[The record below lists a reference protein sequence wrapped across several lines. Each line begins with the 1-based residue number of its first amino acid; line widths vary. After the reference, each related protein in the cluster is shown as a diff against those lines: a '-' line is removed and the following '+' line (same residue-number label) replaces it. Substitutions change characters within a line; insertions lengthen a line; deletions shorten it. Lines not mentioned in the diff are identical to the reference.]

1 MKARKFLAM
10 FIAVLMIGTAVN
22 FVPAITVSAK
32 ETNQQTVS
40 ASDNSDDEDYD
51 LDDDYEYSGDD
62 EDDGEDEYSE
72 DKSENGF
79 TYEVNLRDN
88 TAKITQYNGK
98 AKTLTIP
105 ATLGGHKVTKIESL
119 SNDDS
124 AYDNLETI
132 TIGNNV
138 NEIMD
143 EACYEFH
150 ELRTVNIKKSVKLIG
165 EKAFSECEELSKLT
179 IEDGVRAIKDS
190 AFLDCPKLKSVSLPN
205 SISRIGTY
213 SFGYKFNDDY
223 KMVRVSGFTITGYKG
238 SNVEKY
244 TGDCG
249 FTFKS
254 AGQYKKTSGVDDYF
268 YKINDNNNVTILY
281 YFGEGGNVVIPEK
294 INNKNVDTVAMDAI
308 NDCDYSYYDDE
319 NDKYKFYKNFDYI
332 TSLSLPK
339 TLNKYNQ
346 YSGVGN
352 FPKLTTLTVNN
363 PLYSFEEYDWGY
375 FDGDSINNFTIKG
388 LTNST
393 AEEYAKDNEFKFVS
407 IGTYTVKEETGKEED
422 YDYTENDDGTVT
434 IDGYKGNVKNLTIPA
449 TLGGHKVTKID
460 SIKNFDED
468 TSLVSITI
476 GNNVNEISD
485 CAFSN
490 LVNLTKV
497 TIKNSVKIIGKSAFE
512 GCDSLKKVTIEDGVK
527 VISSRAFAGC
537 CNLYS
542 ISLPNSVNR
551 IGAYAFG
558 YMINEKQKY
567 EKYDEGLTI
576 EGYKGSNV
584 EKYANDCGIE
594 FISAGQYTKSTDESN
609 YLYRVEDNITIIEK
623 YLGEGGSIVVPEKL
637 GGYPVEQIENNAI
650 SDNDYAC
657 DDTYCKS
664 FDYTTSLSLPSNVS
678 EFYVSCN
685 YYLPKL
691 TSITINNPEFKFSL
705 NGFGYIEVMKS
716 YDDDDDDN
724 TQYKKI
730 DNFTIKGLTNS
741 TAEEYAKD
749 NEFKFVSIGE
759 YTPIVND
766 TDFSY
771 SDNGDGTAMIT
782 GYRGE
787 DKDVTIPAT
796 INGFKITKIYSF
808 CMRLQGNNTLESVT
822 IGNNVKEIR
831 RWAFKKCS
839 KLKTVNIGKSVRI
852 IEDYAFYQ
860 CPEIS
865 NVNFD
870 EGVKA
875 IEKNAF
881 DNCTKLKSVSLPNSV
896 NRIGEESFGYGRDDD
911 YNSYKIQ
918 GFTITGYSGSSV
930 EKYANDCGFTFK
942 SKGKYQNVDD
952 GEDFLYRVT
961 NSNEAVIT
969 SYLGKGGNVVIPDEI
984 DGHKVISIDSGSLSD
999 SLYISDDSEYKNFN
1013 YITELTLSKNITYIS
1028 SMYRPSLPKL
1038 KTITIRNP
1046 EYKFQEKEWGYN
1058 KSNDDE
1064 KIDGF
1069 TIKGYSGS
1077 TAEKYAKDNGFN
1089 FVSLDNQGETKTT
1102 VTETTTT
1109 ETTTLNT
1116 TVQPT
1121 TTTSTTM
1128 PTRNV
1133 EYPTETAMEEPTYT
1147 VPTVADT
1154 NVYTESIK
1162 LSKTKVTLLSGK
1174 STKLTVKLTP
1184 SNANKII
1191 WQSSNPRIATVENGV
1206 VKANKKGQATI
1217 TVKTTDG
1224 TNLSA
1229 KCTVTVKQSVASIK
1243 LNKTLITNKKGSK
1256 VKLKATVKPSKAD
1269 NRIIKWQTS
1278 NKKVATVNKKG
1289 NVKITGKGYAIITC
1303 KSADGSGVNGR
1314 CVVNNSSKAKSI
1326 KLNKTKLN
1334 VKANKTAKIK
1344 ATVKGKCKAVSFV
1357 SKNNKIATVNDSGV
1371 VTGVEKGKTTI
1382 IAKTMD
1388 GSKKSVKCTVT
1399 VTGHNFDSWKI
1410 TKNSTCVTEGTE
1422 QRTCKY
1428 CKKTETRKI
1437 KKTSHTWESEYIV
1450 TKEPTCTDSG
1460 LAVIKCEYCDE
1471 ERNPYVIPPLG
1482 HCYNE
1487 SVVNKEANCTE
1498 DGLVTRVC
1506 KNCGNVEEREVNSL
1520 GHLWSSE
1527 KQVIKEPTCQETGLK
1542 AYTCLYCKAV
1552 SEEEIIP
1559 KSDHNFS
1566 ILVKD
1571 ECVEPTC
1578 DSQGLYVYKCADC
1591 DAKTTKVIA
1600 SLGHD
1605 WNTEPTVDIVATCQ
1619 SEGKSSIHCKRCD
1632 KTKDEKIIPKTAH
1645 NFANEKVIK
1654 QATLSQDG
1662 TKSLTCK
1669 NCGFVQNKAIP
1680 KIATAKLSATS
1691 YTYDGKAKKPTI
1703 TVADS
1708 NGTKLAENI
1717 SYTVTGSKQGTKV
1730 NEYTVTLTFKGSY
1743 SGTKDLTYKI
1753 VPKGNAIT
1761 SLTSTAKNQITVK
1774 WSKQATET
1782 TGYVLYYATK
1792 EDLSDRK
1799 YVVIKN
1805 TSTLSQT
1812 VTGLTSNKKYYVA
1825 VRTIKDITSNGKTT
1839 RIYSTVSPRKT
1850 ITVK

>member
-10 FIAVLMIGTAVN
+10 FIVVLMIGTAVN

-51 LDDDYEYSGDD
+51 SDDDYEYSGD
-62 EDDGEDEYSE
+62 EDDETIYKSGDYSYTLDDHGFATIVEY
-72 DKSENGF
+72 
-79 TYEVNLRDN
+79 R
-88 TAKITQYNGK
+88 GK
-98 AKTLTIP
+98 AKNLTIP
-105 ATLGGHKVTKIESL
+105 TSLNGYKVTRV
-119 SNDDS
+119 DS
-124 AYDNLETI
+124 VLNEDTENSYTETL

-138 NEIMD
+138 TEIGSY
-143 EACYEFH
+143 ACSQIDN
-150 ELRTVNIKKSVKLIG
+150 LKTVNIKKSVKKI
-165 EKAFSECEELSKLT
+165 ESEAFSYNHELTKVNFEE
-179 IEDGVRAIKDS
+179 GIKIIYAS
-190 AFLDCPKLKSVSLPN
+190 VFFDCPKLKTISLPN
-205 SISRIGTY
+205 SVNRVGANF
-213 SFGYKFNDDY
+213 FGYEIGENTYFQKI
-223 KMVRVSGFTITGYKG
+223 KGTTITGYKG

-244 TGDCG
+244 ASSCG
-249 FTFKS
+249 ITFKS
-254 AGQYKKTSGVDDYF
+254 AGQYKPATNESNYNYEIDDNGDAD
-268 YKINDNNNVTILY
+268 ITDY
-281 YFGEGGNVVIPEK
+281 YGQGGDVVVPEK
-294 INNKNVDTVAMDAI
+294 LNGHNVCDID
-308 NDCDYSYYDDE
+308 NDIFCEGVFYSTDDE
-319 NDKYKFYKNFDYI
+319 DKEVIYKKFDYI
-332 TSLSLPK
+332 TS
-339 TLNKYNQ
+339 
-346 YSGVGN
+346 
-352 FPKLTTLTVNN
+352 
-363 PLYSFEEYDWGY
+363 
-375 FDGDSINNFTIKG
+375 
-388 LTNST
+388 
-393 AEEYAKDNEFKFVS
+393 
-407 IGTYTVKEETGKEED
+407 
-422 YDYTENDDGTVT
+422 
-434 IDGYKGNVKNLTIPA
+434 
-449 TLGGHKVTKID
+449 
-460 SIKNFDED
+460 
-468 TSLVSITI
+468 
-476 GNNVNEISD
+476 
-485 CAFSN
+485 
-490 LVNLTKV
+490 
-497 TIKNSVKIIGKSAFE
+497 
-512 GCDSLKKVTIEDGVK
+512 
-527 VISSRAFAGC
+527 
-537 CNLYS
+537 
-542 ISLPNSVNR
+542 ISLPENSP
-551 IGAYAFG
+551 YF
-558 YMINEKQKY
+558 YQP
-567 EKYDEGLTI
+567 
-576 EGYKGSNV
+576 
-584 EKYANDCGIE
+584 
-594 FISAGQYTKSTDESN
+594 
-609 YLYRVEDNITIIEK
+609 YRDSVPKLNTII
-623 YLGEGGSIVVPEKL
+623 
-637 GGYPVEQIENNAI
+637 
-650 SDNDYAC
+650 
-657 DDTYCKS
+657 
-664 FDYTTSLSLPSNVS
+664 
-678 EFYVSCN
+678 
-685 YYLPKL
+685 
-691 TSITINNPEFKFSL
+691 INNPEFVFDECDW
-705 NGFGYIEVMKS
+705 GYVPI
-716 YDDDDDDN
+716 YDDDGEVTD
-724 TQYKKI
+724 YKKI
-730 DNFTIKGLTNS
+730 SGFTIKGLTNS

-831 RWAFKKCS
+831 RWAFRKCS

-930 EKYANDCGFTFK
+930 EKYANDFGFTFK

-984 DGHKVISIDSGSLSD
+984 DGHNVISIDSGSLSD

-1089 FVSLDNQGETKTT
+1089 FVSLDNQDETKTT
-1102 VTETTTT
+1102 VT

-1147 VPTVADT
+1147 VPTVADK

-1334 VKANKTAKIK
+1334 VKANKTAKLK

-1422 QRTCKY
+1422 QRTCKS

-1437 KKTSHTWESEYIV
+1437 KKTSHTWESEYTV

-1632 KTKDEKIIPKTAH
+1632 KTKDEKTIPKTAH

-1730 NEYTVTLTFKGSY
+1730 NEYTVILTFKGSY

>member
-40 ASDNSDDEDYD
+40 ASDDSNDEDYD
-51 LDDDYEYSGDD
+51 SDDDYEYSGDD
-62 EDDGEDEYSE
+62 EDDETIYKSGDYSYTLDDHGFATIVEY
-72 DKSENGF
+72 
-79 TYEVNLRDN
+79 R
-88 TAKITQYNGK
+88 GK
-98 AKTLTIP
+98 AKNLTIP
-105 ATLGGHKVTKIESL
+105 TSLNGYKVTRV
-119 SNDDS
+119 DS
-124 AYDNLETI
+124 VLNEDTENSYTETL

-138 NEIMD
+138 TEIGSD
-143 EACYEFH
+143 ACSQIDN
-150 ELRTVNIKKSVKLIG
+150 LKTVNIKKSVKKI
-165 EKAFSECEELSKLT
+165 ESEAFSYNYELTKVNFEE
-179 IEDGVRAIKDS
+179 GIKIIYAS
-190 AFLDCPKLKSVSLPN
+190 AFFDCPNLKTISLPN
-205 SISRIGTY
+205 SVNRVGANF
-213 SFGYKFNDDY
+213 FGYEIGENTYFQKI
-223 KMVRVSGFTITGYKG
+223 KGTTITGYKG

-244 TGDCG
+244 ASSCG
-249 FTFKS
+249 ITFKS
-254 AGQYKKTSGVDDYF
+254 AGQYKPATNESNYNYEIDDNGDAD
-268 YKINDNNNVTILY
+268 ITDY
-281 YFGEGGNVVIPEK
+281 YGQGGDVVVPEK
-294 INNKNVDTVAMDAI
+294 LNGYNV
-308 NDCDYSYYDDE
+308 CDIEDDIFCESVFYSIDDE
-319 NDKYKFYKNFDYI
+319 NKEVIYKKFDYI
-332 TSLSLPK
+332 TSISLPEN
-339 TLNKYNQ
+339 LPYFYQ
-346 YSGVGN
+346 PYRDCV
-352 FPKLTTLTVNN
+352 PKLNTIIINN
-363 PLYSFEEYDWGY
+363 PEFEFDECDWGY
-375 FDGDSINNFTIKG
+375 VPIYDDDGEVTDYKKISGFTIKG

-393 AEEYAKDNEFKFVS
+393 AEEYAK
-407 IGTYTVKEETGKEED
+407 
-422 YDYTENDDGTVT
+422 
-434 IDGYKGNVKNLTIPA
+434 
-449 TLGGHKVTKID
+449 
-460 SIKNFDED
+460 
-468 TSLVSITI
+468 
-476 GNNVNEISD
+476 NNN
-485 CAFSN
+485 
-490 LVNLTKV
+490 
-497 TIKNSVKIIGKSAFE
+497 
-512 GCDSLKKVTIEDGVK
+512 
-527 VISSRAFAGC
+527 
-537 CNLYS
+537 
-542 ISLPNSVNR
+542 
-551 IGAYAFG
+551 
-558 YMINEKQKY
+558 
-567 EKYDEGLTI
+567 
-576 EGYKGSNV
+576 
-584 EKYANDCGIE
+584 
-594 FISAGQYTKSTDESN
+594 
-609 YLYRVEDNITIIEK
+609 
-623 YLGEGGSIVVPEKL
+623 
-637 GGYPVEQIENNAI
+637 
-650 SDNDYAC
+650 
-657 DDTYCKS
+657 
-664 FDYTTSLSLPSNVS
+664 
-678 EFYVSCN
+678 
-685 YYLPKL
+685 
-691 TSITINNPEFKFSL
+691 
-705 NGFGYIEVMKS
+705 
-716 YDDDDDDN
+716 
-724 TQYKKI
+724 
-730 DNFTIKGLTNS
+730 
-741 TAEEYAKD
+741 
-749 NEFKFVSIGE
+749 FKFVSIGE

-808 CMRLQGNNTLESVT
+808 CMGLQGNNTLESVT
-822 IGNNVKEIR
+822 IGNNIKEIR
-831 RWAFKKCS
+831 RWAFRKCS

-881 DNCTKLKSVSLPNSV
+881 DNCSKLKSVSLPNSV

-930 EKYANDCGFTFK
+930 EKYANDFGFTFK

-1089 FVSLDNQGETKTT
+1089 FVSLDNQDETKTT

-1229 KCTVTVKQSVASIK
+1229 KCTVAVKQSVASIK

-1334 VKANKTAKIK
+1334 VKANKTAKLK

-1371 VTGVEKGKTTI
+1371 VTGIEKGKTTI

-1410 TKNSTCVTEGTE
+1410 TKNSTCVTEGAE
-1422 QRTCKY
+1422 QRTCKS

-1437 KKTSHTWESEYIV
+1437 KKTSHTWKSEYIV

-1632 KTKDEKIIPKTAH
+1632 KTKDEKTIPKTAH

-1691 YTYDGKAKKPTI
+1691 YTYDGKAKKPNI

-1717 SYTVTGSKQGTKV
+1717 SYTVTGSRQGTKV

>member
-40 ASDNSDDEDYD
+40 ASDDSDDEDYED
-51 LDDDYEYSGDD
+51 PDEDDGDDDYDYDD
-62 EDDGEDEYSE
+62 DYDDGEDEYSE

-79 TYEVNLRDN
+79 TYEVNLRDD
-88 TAKITQYNGK
+88 TAKITGYNGENE
-98 AKTLTIP
+98 TLTIP

-119 SNDDS
+119 SNEDVG
-124 AYDNLETI
+124 YGELETI

-143 EACYEFH
+143 EACSEFYN
-150 ELRTVNIKKSVKLIG
+150 LKTVNIKKSVKLIG
-165 EKAFSECEELSKLT
+165 ERAFNYCEELSKVT
-179 IEDGVRAIKDS
+179 IEDGVRAIKNS

-205 SISRIGTY
+205 SISRIGTN
-213 SFGYKFNDDY
+213 SLGYKFNDDY
-223 KMVRVSGFTITGYKG
+223 EMIKVSGFTITGYKG

-244 TGDCG
+244 TSDCG

-254 AGQYKKTSGVDDYF
+254 AGHYKKTSGVGDYF

-308 NDCDYSYYDDE
+308 NDYDYSYYDDE

-363 PLYSFEEYDWGY
+363 PLYSIEEYDWGY

-393 AEEYAKDNEFKFVS
+393 AEEYAKN
-407 IGTYTVKEETGKEED
+407 
-422 YDYTENDDGTVT
+422 
-434 IDGYKGNVKNLTIPA
+434 
-449 TLGGHKVTKID
+449 
-460 SIKNFDED
+460 
-468 TSLVSITI
+468 
-476 GNNVNEISD
+476 
-485 CAFSN
+485 
-490 LVNLTKV
+490 
-497 TIKNSVKIIGKSAFE
+497 
-512 GCDSLKKVTIEDGVK
+512 
-527 VISSRAFAGC
+527 
-537 CNLYS
+537 
-542 ISLPNSVNR
+542 
-551 IGAYAFG
+551 
-558 YMINEKQKY
+558 
-567 EKYDEGLTI
+567 
-576 EGYKGSNV
+576 
-584 EKYANDCGIE
+584 
-594 FISAGQYTKSTDESN
+594 
-609 YLYRVEDNITIIEK
+609 
-623 YLGEGGSIVVPEKL
+623 
-637 GGYPVEQIENNAI
+637 
-650 SDNDYAC
+650 
-657 DDTYCKS
+657 
-664 FDYTTSLSLPSNVS
+664 
-678 EFYVSCN
+678 
-685 YYLPKL
+685 
-691 TSITINNPEFKFSL
+691 
-705 NGFGYIEVMKS
+705 
-716 YDDDDDDN
+716 
-724 TQYKKI
+724 
-730 DNFTIKGLTNS
+730 
-741 TAEEYAKD
+741 

-759 YTPIVND
+759 YTPIVNN

-808 CMRLQGNNTLESVT
+808 CMRLQGNNTVESVT

-831 RWAFKKCS
+831 SWAFEECS

-852 IEDYAFYQ
+852 IGNYAFRK

-881 DNCTKLKSVSLPNSV
+881 DNCPKLKSVSLPNSV
-896 NRIGEESFGYGRDDD
+896 NRIGEESFGYGIDD
-911 YNSYKIQ
+911 NNKSYKIQ
-918 GFTITGYSGSSV
+918 GFTISGYSGSVV
-930 EKYANDCGFTFK
+930 EKYANDFGFTFK

-961 NSNEAVIT
+961 NSNEAIIT

-984 DGHKVISIDSGSLSD
+984 DGHNVITIDSASLSD
-999 SLYISDDSEYKNFN
+999 YIYVSDDSEYKSFN

-1028 SMYRPSLPKL
+1028 RMYRPSLPKL

-1046 EYKFQEKEWGYN
+1046 EYKFQEKDWGYN

-1089 FVSLDNQGETKTT
+1089 FVSLDNQDETK
-1102 VTETTTT
+1102 TTTT

-1147 VPTVADT
+1147 VPTVTDT

-1184 SNANKII
+1184 SNANKIV

-1206 VKANKKGQATI
+1206 VKANKKGQTTI

-1229 KCTVTVKQSVASIK
+1229 KCTVTVKQSVTSIK

-1303 KSADGSGVNGR
+1303 KSADGSGVNSR
-1314 CVVNNSSKAKSI
+1314 CVVNNSSKAKLI

-1334 VKANKTAKIK
+1334 VKANKTAKLK

-1371 VTGVEKGKTTI
+1371 VTGIEKGKTTI

-1422 QRTCKY
+1422 QRTCKS

-1437 KKTSHTWESEYIV
+1437 KKTSHTWEIEYTV

-1460 LAVIKCEYCDE
+1460 LAVIKCKYCDE

-1506 KNCGNVEEREVNSL
+1506 KNCGNVEEREVKSL

-1552 SEEEIIP
+1552 SKEEIIP
-1559 KSDHNFS
+1559 KSEHNFS

-1632 KTKDEKIIPKTAH
+1632 KTKDEKTIPKVAH

-1761 SLTSTAKNQITVK
+1761 RLTSTAKNQITVK

>member
-40 ASDNSDDEDYD
+40 ASDDSNDEDYD
-51 LDDDYEYSGDD
+51 SDDDYEYSGDD
-62 EDDGEDEYSE
+62 EDDETIYKSGDYSYTLDDHGFATIVEY
-72 DKSENGF
+72 
-79 TYEVNLRDN
+79 R
-88 TAKITQYNGK
+88 GK
-98 AKTLTIP
+98 AKNLTIP
-105 ATLGGHKVTKIESL
+105 TSLNGYKVTRV
-119 SNDDS
+119 DS
-124 AYDNLETI
+124 VLNEDTENSYTETL

-138 NEIMD
+138 TEIGSD
-143 EACYEFH
+143 ACSQIDN
-150 ELRTVNIKKSVKLIG
+150 LKTVNIKKSVKKI
-165 EKAFSECEELSKLT
+165 ESEAFSYNYELTKVNFEE
-179 IEDGVRAIKDS
+179 GIKIIYAS
-190 AFLDCPKLKSVSLPN
+190 AFFDCPNLKTISLPN
-205 SISRIGTY
+205 SVNRVGANF
-213 SFGYKFNDDY
+213 FGYEIGENTYFQKI
-223 KMVRVSGFTITGYKG
+223 KGTTITGYKG

-244 TGDCG
+244 ASSCG
-249 FTFKS
+249 ITFKS
-254 AGQYKKTSGVDDYF
+254 AGQYKPATNESNYNYEIDDNGDAD
-268 YKINDNNNVTILY
+268 ITDY
-281 YFGEGGNVVIPEK
+281 YGQGGDVVVPEK
-294 INNKNVDTVAMDAI
+294 LNGYNV
-308 NDCDYSYYDDE
+308 CDIEDDIFCESVFYSIDDE
-319 NDKYKFYKNFDYI
+319 NKEVIYKKFDYI
-332 TSLSLPK
+332 TSISLPEN
-339 TLNKYNQ
+339 LPYFYQ
-346 YSGVGN
+346 PYRDCV
-352 FPKLTTLTVNN
+352 PKLNTIIINN
-363 PLYSFEEYDWGY
+363 PEFEFDECDWGY
-375 FDGDSINNFTIKG
+375 VPIYDDDGEVTDYKKISGFTIKG

-393 AEEYAKDNEFKFVS
+393 AEEYAKDN
-407 IGTYTVKEETGKEED
+407 D
-422 YDYTENDDGTVT
+422 
-434 IDGYKGNVKNLTIPA
+434 
-449 TLGGHKVTKID
+449 
-460 SIKNFDED
+460 
-468 TSLVSITI
+468 
-476 GNNVNEISD
+476 
-485 CAFSN
+485 
-490 LVNLTKV
+490 
-497 TIKNSVKIIGKSAFE
+497 
-512 GCDSLKKVTIEDGVK
+512 
-527 VISSRAFAGC
+527 
-537 CNLYS
+537 
-542 ISLPNSVNR
+542 
-551 IGAYAFG
+551 
-558 YMINEKQKY
+558 
-567 EKYDEGLTI
+567 
-576 EGYKGSNV
+576 
-584 EKYANDCGIE
+584 
-594 FISAGQYTKSTDESN
+594 
-609 YLYRVEDNITIIEK
+609 
-623 YLGEGGSIVVPEKL
+623 
-637 GGYPVEQIENNAI
+637 
-650 SDNDYAC
+650 
-657 DDTYCKS
+657 
-664 FDYTTSLSLPSNVS
+664 
-678 EFYVSCN
+678 
-685 YYLPKL
+685 
-691 TSITINNPEFKFSL
+691 
-705 NGFGYIEVMKS
+705 
-716 YDDDDDDN
+716 
-724 TQYKKI
+724 
-730 DNFTIKGLTNS
+730 
-741 TAEEYAKD
+741 
-749 NEFKFVSIGE
+749 FKFVSIGE
-759 YTPIVND
+759 DIPIVND
-766 TDFSY
+766 TDFLY
-771 SDNGDGTAMIT
+771 SDNGDGTAMII

-796 INGFKITKIYSF
+796 INELKITKIYSF
-808 CMRLQGNNTLESVT
+808 GKRTQGNNTLESVT
-822 IGNNVKEIR
+822 IGNNVKEIKS
-831 RWAFKKCS
+831 WAFEKCS

-852 IEDYAFYQ
+852 IEDTAFSQ

-870 EGVKA
+870 EGVRA

-896 NRIGEESFGYGRDDD
+896 NRIGERSFGYGSDDD
-911 YNSYKIQ
+911 YNYYKVQ
-918 GFTITGYSGSSV
+918 GFTISGYSGSNV

-942 SKGKYQNVDD
+942 SKGKYQKVDD

-961 NSNEAVIT
+961 KSNEAVIT
-969 SYLGKGGNVVIPDEI
+969 SYLGQGGNVVIPDEI
-984 DGHKVISIDSGSLSD
+984 DGHKVISIDRGSLSD
-999 SLYISDDSEYKNFN
+999 RSYFLGDSEYENFD
-1013 YITELTLSKNITYIS
+1013 YITELTLSKNIISIS

-1046 EYKFQEKEWGYN
+1046 EYKFQEKDWGYN
-1058 KSNDDE
+1058 GV
-1064 KIDGF
+1064 KINGF

-1077 TAEKYAKDNGFN
+1077 TAEKYANDKGFN
-1089 FVSLDNQGETKTT
+1089 FVSLDNQDETKTT
-1102 VTETTTT
+1102 VT

-1147 VPTVADT
+1147 VPTVADK

-1334 VKANKTAKIK
+1334 VKANKAAKLK

-1371 VTGVEKGKTTI
+1371 VTGIEKGKTTI

-1422 QRTCKY
+1422 QRTCKS

-1437 KKTSHTWESEYIV
+1437 KKTSHTWKSEYIV

-1632 KTKDEKIIPKTAH
+1632 KTKDEKTIPKTAH

-1691 YTYDGKAKKPTI
+1691 YTYDGKAKKPNI

-1717 SYTVTGSKQGTKV
+1717 SCTVTGSRQGTKV

>member
-40 ASDNSDDEDYD
+40 ASDDSDDEDYED
-51 LDDDYEYSGDD
+51 PD
-62 EDDGEDEYSE
+62 EDDGDDETIYKSGDYSYTL
-72 DKSENGF
+72 DDHGF
-79 TYEVNLRDN
+79 ATIVEYR
-88 TAKITQYNGK
+88 GK
-98 AKTLTIP
+98 AKNLTIP
-105 ATLGGHKVTKIESL
+105 TSLNGYKVTRV
-119 SNDDS
+119 DS
-124 AYDNLETI
+124 VLKEDTENSYTETL

-138 NEIMD
+138 TEIGSY
-143 EACYEFH
+143 ACSQIDN
-150 ELRTVNIKKSVKLIG
+150 LKTVNIKKSVKKI
-165 EKAFSECEELSKLT
+165 ESEAFSYNSELTKVNFEE
-179 IEDGVRAIKDS
+179 GIKIIGAS
-190 AFLDCPKLKSVSLPN
+190 AFFDCPNLKTIYLPN
-205 SISRIGTY
+205 SVNRVGANF
-213 SFGYKFNDDY
+213 FGYEIGENTYFQKI
-223 KMVRVSGFTITGYKG
+223 KGTTITGYKG

-244 TGDCG
+244 ASSCG
-249 FTFKS
+249 ITFKS
-254 AGQYKKTSGVDDYF
+254 AGQYKPATDESNYNYEIDDNGDADITDYYGQGGDVVF
-268 YKINDNNNVTILY
+268 PEKLNGHNVCHIDNNIFY
-281 YFGEGGNVVIPEK
+281 EG
-294 INNKNVDTVAMDAI
+294 DF
-308 NDCDYSYYDDE
+308 YSIDDE
-319 NDKYKFYKNFDYI
+319 EKEVSYKKFDYI
-332 TSLSLPK
+332 TS
-339 TLNKYNQ
+339 
-346 YSGVGN
+346 
-352 FPKLTTLTVNN
+352 
-363 PLYSFEEYDWGY
+363 
-375 FDGDSINNFTIKG
+375 
-388 LTNST
+388 
-393 AEEYAKDNEFKFVS
+393 
-407 IGTYTVKEETGKEED
+407 
-422 YDYTENDDGTVT
+422 
-434 IDGYKGNVKNLTIPA
+434 
-449 TLGGHKVTKID
+449 
-460 SIKNFDED
+460 
-468 TSLVSITI
+468 
-476 GNNVNEISD
+476 
-485 CAFSN
+485 
-490 LVNLTKV
+490 
-497 TIKNSVKIIGKSAFE
+497 
-512 GCDSLKKVTIEDGVK
+512 
-527 VISSRAFAGC
+527 
-537 CNLYS
+537 
-542 ISLPNSVNR
+542 ISLPENLPYFYQPYRDSVPKLN
-551 IGAYAFG
+551 
-558 YMINEKQKY
+558 
-567 EKYDEGLTI
+567 
-576 EGYKGSNV
+576 
-584 EKYANDCGIE
+584 
-594 FISAGQYTKSTDESN
+594 
-609 YLYRVEDNITIIEK
+609 TII
-623 YLGEGGSIVVPEKL
+623 
-637 GGYPVEQIENNAI
+637 
-650 SDNDYAC
+650 
-657 DDTYCKS
+657 
-664 FDYTTSLSLPSNVS
+664 
-678 EFYVSCN
+678 
-685 YYLPKL
+685 
-691 TSITINNPEFKFSL
+691 INNPEFEFDECDW
-705 NGFGYIEVMKS
+705 GYVPV
-716 YDDDDDDN
+716 YDDN
-724 TQYKKI
+724 EITGYEKI

-741 TAEEYAKD
+741 TAEEYAK
-749 NEFKFVSIGE
+749 NNGFKFVSIGT
-759 YTPIVND
+759 YTP
-766 TDFSY
+766 
-771 SDNGDGTAMIT
+771 
-782 GYRGE
+782 
-787 DKDVTIPAT
+787 DVT
-796 INGFKITKIYSF
+796 
-808 CMRLQGNNTLESVT
+808 V
-822 IGNNVKEIR
+822 
-831 RWAFKKCS
+831 
-839 KLKTVNIGKSVRI
+839 
-852 IEDYAFYQ
+852 
-860 CPEIS
+860 PE
-865 NVNFD
+865 
-870 EGVKA
+870 E
-875 IEKNAF
+875 
-881 DNCTKLKSVSLPNSV
+881 P
-896 NRIGEESFGYGRDDD
+896 
-911 YNSYKIQ
+911 
-918 GFTITGYSGSSV
+918 
-930 EKYANDCGFTFK
+930 
-942 SKGKYQNVDD
+942 
-952 GEDFLYRVT
+952 
-961 NSNEAVIT
+961 
-969 SYLGKGGNVVIPDEI
+969 
-984 DGHKVISIDSGSLSD
+984 
-999 SLYISDDSEYKNFN
+999 
-1013 YITELTLSKNITYIS
+1013 
-1028 SMYRPSLPKL
+1028 
-1038 KTITIRNP
+1038 
-1046 EYKFQEKEWGYN
+1046 
-1058 KSNDDE
+1058 
-1064 KIDGF
+1064 
-1069 TIKGYSGS
+1069 
-1077 TAEKYAKDNGFN
+1077 
-1089 FVSLDNQGETKTT
+1089 TT
-1102 VTETTTT
+1102 VSNTEPTTTTT

-1326 KLNKTKLN
+1326 KLNKTKFN
-1334 VKANKTAKIK
+1334 VKANKTAKLK

-1371 VTGVEKGKTTI
+1371 VTGIEKGKTTI

-1410 TKNSTCVTEGTE
+1410 TKNSTCVTEGAE
-1422 QRTCKY
+1422 QRTCKS

-1632 KTKDEKIIPKTAH
+1632 KTKDEKTIPKTAH

>member
-51 LDDDYEYSGDD
+51 SDDDYEYSGDD
-62 EDDGEDEYSE
+62 EDDGEDEYSD
-72 DKSENGF
+72 DKSEKGF
-79 TYEVNLRDN
+79 TYEVNLRDD
-88 TAKITQYNGK
+88 TAKITGYNGENE
-98 AKTLTIP
+98 TLTIP

-119 SNDDS
+119 SNSD
-124 AYDNLETI
+124 YDNLEAI

-143 EACYEFH
+143 EACSEFYN
-150 ELRTVNIKKSVKLIG
+150 LKTVNIKKSVKLIG
-165 EKAFSECEELSKLT
+165 EDSFSECEELSKVT

-254 AGQYKKTSGVDDYF
+254 AGQYKKTSGVGDYF

-308 NDCDYSYYDDE
+308 NDYDYSYYDDE

-339 TLNKYNQ
+339 TLNKY
-346 YSGVGN
+346 SGADN

-363 PLYSFEEYDWGY
+363 PLYSIEEYNWGY
-375 FDGDSINNFTIKG
+375 FDGDSIN
-388 LTNST
+388 
-393 AEEYAKDNEFKFVS
+393 
-407 IGTYTVKEETGKEED
+407 
-422 YDYTENDDGTVT
+422 
-434 IDGYKGNVKNLTIPA
+434 
-449 TLGGHKVTKID
+449 
-460 SIKNFDED
+460 
-468 TSLVSITI
+468 
-476 GNNVNEISD
+476 
-485 CAFSN
+485 
-490 LVNLTKV
+490 
-497 TIKNSVKIIGKSAFE
+497 
-512 GCDSLKKVTIEDGVK
+512 
-527 VISSRAFAGC
+527 
-537 CNLYS
+537 
-542 ISLPNSVNR
+542 
-551 IGAYAFG
+551 
-558 YMINEKQKY
+558 
-567 EKYDEGLTI
+567 
-576 EGYKGSNV
+576 
-584 EKYANDCGIE
+584 
-594 FISAGQYTKSTDESN
+594 
-609 YLYRVEDNITIIEK
+609 
-623 YLGEGGSIVVPEKL
+623 
-637 GGYPVEQIENNAI
+637 
-650 SDNDYAC
+650 
-657 DDTYCKS
+657 
-664 FDYTTSLSLPSNVS
+664 
-678 EFYVSCN
+678 
-685 YYLPKL
+685 
-691 TSITINNPEFKFSL
+691 
-705 NGFGYIEVMKS
+705 
-716 YDDDDDDN
+716 
-724 TQYKKI
+724 
-730 DNFTIKGLTNS
+730 NFTIKGLTNS

-787 DKDVTIPAT
+787 DKDVTIPET

-831 RWAFKKCS
+831 SRAFEKCS

-918 GFTITGYSGSSV
+918 GFTITGYSGSVV

-984 DGHKVISIDSGSLSD
+984 DGHNVISIDSGSLSD

-1089 FVSLDNQGETKTT
+1089 FVSLDNQDETKTT
-1102 VTETTTT
+1102 VT

-1334 VKANKTAKIK
+1334 VKANKTAKLK

-1371 VTGVEKGKTTI
+1371 VTGIEKGKTTI

-1410 TKNSTCVTEGTE
+1410 TKNSTCVTEGAE
-1422 QRTCKY
+1422 QRTCKS

-1437 KKTSHTWESEYIV
+1437 KKTSHTWESEYTV

-1632 KTKDEKIIPKTAH
+1632 KTKDEKTIPKTAH

-1680 KIATAKLSATS
+1680 KIATAKLSANS

>member
-40 ASDNSDDEDYD
+40 ASDDSDDEDYGD
-51 LDDDYEYSGDD
+51 IDYG
-62 EDDGEDEYSE
+62 DDGEDEYSE

-88 TAKITQYNGK
+88 TAKITGYNGENE
-98 AKTLTIP
+98 TLTIP
-105 ATLGGHKVTKIESL
+105 VTLGGHKVTKIESL

-124 AYDNLETI
+124 AYGNLETI

-143 EACYEFH
+143 EACNECDK
-150 ELRTVNIKKSVKLIG
+150 LKTVNIKKSVKLIG
-165 EKAFSECEELSKLT
+165 EKAFSECGELSKVT
-179 IEDGVRAIKDS
+179 IEDGVRAIKNS

-205 SISRIGTY
+205 SISRIGTN
-213 SFGYKFNDDY
+213 SLGYKINDDC

-254 AGQYKKTSGVDDYF
+254 AGQYKKTSGVGDYF

-308 NDCDYSYYDDE
+308 NDYDYSYYDDE
-319 NDKYKFYKNFDYI
+319 NDKNKFYKNFDYI

-339 TLNKYNQ
+339 TLNKY
-346 YSGVGN
+346 SGVGN

-363 PLYSFEEYDWGY
+363 PLYSIEEYNWGY

-449 TLGGHKVTKID
+449 TLGGHKVTKIE
-460 SIKNFDED
+460 SINNFDEE
-468 TSLVSITI
+468 TSLVSVTI

-485 CAFSN
+485 CAFSDLEN
-490 LVNLTKV
+490 LEKV
-497 TIKNSVKIIGKSAFE
+497 TIKNSVKIIGERAFE
-512 GCDSLKKVTIEDGVK
+512 DCVSLNKVTIEDGVK
-527 VISSRAFAGC
+527 VISSRAFVGC
-537 CNLYS
+537 YNLYS

-551 IGAYAFG
+551 IGSYAFG
-558 YMINEKQKY
+558 YMINEKY
-567 EKYDEGLTI
+567 EKYDEKLTI

-584 EKYANDCGIE
+584 EKYAKDCGIE
-594 FISAGQYTKSTDESN
+594 FISVGQYTKSTDESN
-609 YLYRVEDNITIIEK
+609 YLYRVEDNAAIIEK

-637 GGYPVEQIENNAI
+637 GGYPVEQIEYNAI
-650 SDNDYAC
+650 SDNDYAY

-678 EFYVSCN
+678 EFNTSYN

-691 TSITINNPEFKFSL
+691 TSITINNPEFEFSL

-716 YDDDDDDN
+716 YDDDDDN
-724 TQYKKI
+724 EITGYEKI

-741 TAEEYAKD
+741 TAEKYAKD
-749 NEFKFVSIGE
+749 NNFKFVSIGE
-759 YTPIVND
+759 YTTVVNN

-771 SDNGDGTAMIT
+771 SDNGDGTAMII

-796 INGFKITKIYSF
+796 INGLKITKIYSF

-822 IGNNVKEIR
+822 IGNNVKEIKS
-831 RWAFKKCS
+831 WAFKKCS

-852 IEDYAFYQ
+852 IEDAAFYQ

-881 DNCTKLKSVSLPNSV
+881 DNCPKLKSVSLPNSV
-896 NRIGEESFGYGRDDD
+896 NRIGEKSFGYGKDDD

-918 GFTITGYSGSSV
+918 GFTITGYSGSVV
-930 EKYANDCGFTFK
+930 EKYANDFGFTFK

-961 NSNEAVIT
+961 NSNEAIIT
-969 SYLGKGGNVVIPDEI
+969 SYLGQGGNVVIPDEI
-984 DGHKVISIDSGSLSD
+984 DGHNVITIDSASLSD
-999 SLYISDDSEYKNFN
+999 YIYVSNDSEYKSFN

-1028 SMYRPSLPKL
+1028 RMYRPVLPKL
-1038 KTITIRNP
+1038 KTLTIRNP

-1089 FVSLDNQGETKTT
+1089 FVSLDNQDETKTT
-1102 VTETTTT
+1102 VT

-1184 SNANKII
+1184 SNANKIV

-1229 KCTVTVKQSVASIK
+1229 KCTVTVKQSVTSIK

-1334 VKANKTAKIK
+1334 VKANKTAKLK

-1371 VTGVEKGKTTI
+1371 VTGIEKGKTTI

-1422 QRTCKY
+1422 QRTCKS

-1437 KKTSHTWESEYIV
+1437 KKTSHTWESEYTV

-1460 LAVIKCEYCDE
+1460 LAVIKCKYCDE

-1506 KNCGNVEEREVNSL
+1506 KNCGNIEEREVKSL

-1559 KSDHNFS
+1559 KSEHNFS

-1632 KTKDEKIIPKTAH
+1632 KTKDEKTIPKTAH

-1717 SYTVTGSKQGTKV
+1717 SYTVTGSKQGIKV

-1761 SLTSTAKNQITVK
+1761 RLTSTAKNQITVK

>member
-51 LDDDYEYSGDD
+51 SDDDYEYSGDD
-62 EDDGEDEYSE
+62 EDDDYDYDDDYDDGEDEYSD
-72 DKSENGF
+72 DKSEKGF
-79 TYEVNLRDN
+79 TYEVNLRDD
-88 TAKITQYNGK
+88 TAKITEYNGENE
-98 AKTLTIP
+98 TLTIP

-119 SNDDS
+119 SNSD
-124 AYDNLETI
+124 YDNLEAI

-143 EACYEFH
+143 EACSEFYN
-150 ELRTVNIKKSVKLIG
+150 LKTVNIKKSVKLIG
-165 EKAFSECEELSKLT
+165 EKAFNDCEELSKVT
-179 IEDGVRAIKDS
+179 IEDGVRAIKNS

-205 SISRIGTY
+205 SISRIGTN
-213 SFGYKFNDDY
+213 SLGYKFNDDY
-223 KMVRVSGFTITGYKG
+223 EMIKVSGFTITGYKG

-254 AGQYKKTSGVDDYF
+254 AGQYKKTSGVGDYF

-308 NDCDYSYYDDE
+308 NDYDYSYYDDE

-339 TLNKYNQ
+339 TLNKY
-346 YSGVGN
+346 SGADN

-363 PLYSFEEYDWGY
+363 PLYSIEEYNWGY
-375 FDGDSINNFTIKG
+375 FDGDSIN
-388 LTNST
+388 
-393 AEEYAKDNEFKFVS
+393 
-407 IGTYTVKEETGKEED
+407 
-422 YDYTENDDGTVT
+422 
-434 IDGYKGNVKNLTIPA
+434 
-449 TLGGHKVTKID
+449 
-460 SIKNFDED
+460 
-468 TSLVSITI
+468 
-476 GNNVNEISD
+476 
-485 CAFSN
+485 
-490 LVNLTKV
+490 
-497 TIKNSVKIIGKSAFE
+497 
-512 GCDSLKKVTIEDGVK
+512 
-527 VISSRAFAGC
+527 
-537 CNLYS
+537 
-542 ISLPNSVNR
+542 
-551 IGAYAFG
+551 
-558 YMINEKQKY
+558 
-567 EKYDEGLTI
+567 
-576 EGYKGSNV
+576 
-584 EKYANDCGIE
+584 
-594 FISAGQYTKSTDESN
+594 
-609 YLYRVEDNITIIEK
+609 
-623 YLGEGGSIVVPEKL
+623 
-637 GGYPVEQIENNAI
+637 
-650 SDNDYAC
+650 
-657 DDTYCKS
+657 
-664 FDYTTSLSLPSNVS
+664 
-678 EFYVSCN
+678 
-685 YYLPKL
+685 
-691 TSITINNPEFKFSL
+691 
-705 NGFGYIEVMKS
+705 
-716 YDDDDDDN
+716 
-724 TQYKKI
+724 
-730 DNFTIKGLTNS
+730 NFTIKGLTNS

-831 RWAFKKCS
+831 RWAFRKCS

-918 GFTITGYSGSSV
+918 GFTITGYSGSVV

-984 DGHKVISIDSGSLSD
+984 DGHNVISIDSGSLSD

-1069 TIKGYSGS
+1069 TIKGYFGS

-1089 FVSLDNQGETKTT
+1089 FVSLDNQDETKTT

-1191 WQSSNPRIATVENGV
+1191 WKSSNPRIATVENGV

-1334 VKANKTAKIK
+1334 VKANKTAKLK

-1371 VTGVEKGKTTI
+1371 VTGIEKGKTTI

-1422 QRTCKY
+1422 QRTCKS

-1437 KKTSHTWESEYIV
+1437 KKTSHTWKSEYTV
-1450 TKEPTCTDSG
+1450 TKGPTCTDSG

-1506 KNCGNVEEREVNSL
+1506 KNCGNVEKREVNSL

>member
-40 ASDNSDDEDYD
+40 ASDDSNDEDYD
-51 LDDDYEYSGDD
+51 SDDDYEYSGDD
-62 EDDGEDEYSE
+62 EDDETIYKSGDYSYTLDDHGFATIVEY
-72 DKSENGF
+72 
-79 TYEVNLRDN
+79 R
-88 TAKITQYNGK
+88 GK
-98 AKTLTIP
+98 AKNLTIP
-105 ATLGGHKVTKIESL
+105 TSLNGYKVTRV
-119 SNDDS
+119 DS
-124 AYDNLETI
+124 VLNEDTENSYTETL

-138 NEIMD
+138 TEIGSD
-143 EACYEFH
+143 ACSQIDN
-150 ELRTVNIKKSVKLIG
+150 LKTVNIKKSVKKI
-165 EKAFSECEELSKLT
+165 ESEAFSYNYELTKVNFEE
-179 IEDGVRAIKDS
+179 GIKIIYAS
-190 AFLDCPKLKSVSLPN
+190 AFFDCPNLKTISLPN
-205 SISRIGTY
+205 SVNRVGANF
-213 SFGYKFNDDY
+213 FGYEIGENTYFQKI
-223 KMVRVSGFTITGYKG
+223 KGTTITGYKG

-244 TGDCG
+244 ASSCG
-249 FTFKS
+249 ITFKS
-254 AGQYKKTSGVDDYF
+254 AGQYKPATNESNYNYEIDDNGDAD
-268 YKINDNNNVTILY
+268 ITDY
-281 YFGEGGNVVIPEK
+281 YGQGGDVVVPEK
-294 INNKNVDTVAMDAI
+294 LNGYNV
-308 NDCDYSYYDDE
+308 CDIEDDIFCESVFYSIDDE
-319 NDKYKFYKNFDYI
+319 NKEVIYKKFDYI
-332 TSLSLPK
+332 TSISLPEN
-339 TLNKYNQ
+339 LPYFYQ
-346 YSGVGN
+346 PYRDCV
-352 FPKLTTLTVNN
+352 PKLNTIIINN
-363 PLYSFEEYDWGY
+363 PEFEFDECDWGY
-375 FDGDSINNFTIKG
+375 VPIYDDDGEVTDYKKISGFTIKG

-393 AEEYAKDNEFKFVS
+393 AEEYAK
-407 IGTYTVKEETGKEED
+407 
-422 YDYTENDDGTVT
+422 
-434 IDGYKGNVKNLTIPA
+434 
-449 TLGGHKVTKID
+449 
-460 SIKNFDED
+460 
-468 TSLVSITI
+468 
-476 GNNVNEISD
+476 NNN
-485 CAFSN
+485 
-490 LVNLTKV
+490 
-497 TIKNSVKIIGKSAFE
+497 
-512 GCDSLKKVTIEDGVK
+512 
-527 VISSRAFAGC
+527 
-537 CNLYS
+537 
-542 ISLPNSVNR
+542 
-551 IGAYAFG
+551 
-558 YMINEKQKY
+558 
-567 EKYDEGLTI
+567 
-576 EGYKGSNV
+576 
-584 EKYANDCGIE
+584 
-594 FISAGQYTKSTDESN
+594 
-609 YLYRVEDNITIIEK
+609 
-623 YLGEGGSIVVPEKL
+623 
-637 GGYPVEQIENNAI
+637 
-650 SDNDYAC
+650 
-657 DDTYCKS
+657 
-664 FDYTTSLSLPSNVS
+664 
-678 EFYVSCN
+678 
-685 YYLPKL
+685 
-691 TSITINNPEFKFSL
+691 
-705 NGFGYIEVMKS
+705 
-716 YDDDDDDN
+716 
-724 TQYKKI
+724 
-730 DNFTIKGLTNS
+730 
-741 TAEEYAKD
+741 
-749 NEFKFVSIGE
+749 FKFVSIGE

-808 CMRLQGNNTLESVT
+808 CMGLQGNNTLESVT
-822 IGNNVKEIR
+822 IGNNVKEIKS
-831 RWAFKKCS
+831 WAFRKCS

-930 EKYANDCGFTFK
+930 EKYANDFGFTFK

-984 DGHKVISIDSGSLSD
+984 DGHNVISIDSGSLSD

-1089 FVSLDNQGETKTT
+1089 FVSLDNQDETKTT
-1102 VTETTTT
+1102 VT

-1147 VPTVADT
+1147 VPTLADK

-1334 VKANKTAKIK
+1334 VKANKTAKLK

-1371 VTGVEKGKTTI
+1371 VTGIEKGKTTI

-1422 QRTCKY
+1422 QRTCKS

-1437 KKTSHTWESEYIV
+1437 KKTSHTWKSEYIV

-1506 KNCGNVEEREVNSL
+1506 KNCGNVEERKVNSL

-1632 KTKDEKIIPKTAH
+1632 KTKDEKTIPKTAH

>member
-40 ASDNSDDEDYD
+40 ASDDSNDEDYD
-51 LDDDYEYSGDD
+51 SDDDYEYSGDD
-62 EDDGEDEYSE
+62 EDDDYDYDDDYDDGEDEYS
-72 DKSENGF
+72 DSKSEKDF
-79 TYEVNLRDN
+79 TYEVNLRDD
-88 TAKITQYNGK
+88 TAKITGYNGENE
-98 AKTLTIP
+98 TLTIP

-119 SNDDS
+119 SNEDVG
-124 AYDNLETI
+124 YGELETI

-143 EACYEFH
+143 EACSEFYN
-150 ELRTVNIKKSVKLIG
+150 LKTVNIKKSVKLIG
-165 EKAFSECEELSKLT
+165 EDSFSECEELSKVT

-254 AGQYKKTSGVDDYF
+254 AGQYKKTSGVGDYF

-308 NDCDYSYYDDE
+308 NDYDYSYYDDE

-339 TLNKYNQ
+339 TLNKY
-346 YSGVGN
+346 SGADN

-363 PLYSFEEYDWGY
+363 PLYSIEEYNWGY
-375 FDGDSINNFTIKG
+375 FDGDSIN
-388 LTNST
+388 
-393 AEEYAKDNEFKFVS
+393 
-407 IGTYTVKEETGKEED
+407 
-422 YDYTENDDGTVT
+422 
-434 IDGYKGNVKNLTIPA
+434 
-449 TLGGHKVTKID
+449 
-460 SIKNFDED
+460 
-468 TSLVSITI
+468 
-476 GNNVNEISD
+476 
-485 CAFSN
+485 
-490 LVNLTKV
+490 
-497 TIKNSVKIIGKSAFE
+497 
-512 GCDSLKKVTIEDGVK
+512 
-527 VISSRAFAGC
+527 
-537 CNLYS
+537 
-542 ISLPNSVNR
+542 
-551 IGAYAFG
+551 
-558 YMINEKQKY
+558 
-567 EKYDEGLTI
+567 
-576 EGYKGSNV
+576 
-584 EKYANDCGIE
+584 
-594 FISAGQYTKSTDESN
+594 
-609 YLYRVEDNITIIEK
+609 
-623 YLGEGGSIVVPEKL
+623 
-637 GGYPVEQIENNAI
+637 
-650 SDNDYAC
+650 
-657 DDTYCKS
+657 
-664 FDYTTSLSLPSNVS
+664 
-678 EFYVSCN
+678 
-685 YYLPKL
+685 
-691 TSITINNPEFKFSL
+691 
-705 NGFGYIEVMKS
+705 
-716 YDDDDDDN
+716 
-724 TQYKKI
+724 
-730 DNFTIKGLTNS
+730 NFTIKGLTNS

-930 EKYANDCGFTFK
+930 EKYANDFGFTFK

-952 GEDFLYRVT
+952 REDFLYRVT

-984 DGHKVISIDSGSLSD
+984 DGHNVISIDSGSLSD

-1089 FVSLDNQGETKTT
+1089 FVSLDNQDETKTT

-1334 VKANKTAKIK
+1334 VKANKTAKLK

-1371 VTGVEKGKTTI
+1371 VTGIEKGKTTI

-1422 QRTCKY
+1422 QRTCKS

-1632 KTKDEKIIPKTAH
+1632 KTKDEKTIPKTAH

-1743 SGTKDLTYKI
+1743 SGTKDLIYKI

>member
-22 FVPAITVSAK
+22 FVPTITVSAK

-40 ASDNSDDEDYD
+40 ASDDSNDEDYD
-51 LDDDYEYSGDD
+51 SDDDYEYSGDD
-62 EDDGEDEYSE
+62 EDDDYDYDDDYDDGEDEYSD
-72 DKSENGF
+72 DKSEKGF
-79 TYEVNLRDN
+79 TYEVNLRDD
-88 TAKITQYNGK
+88 TAKITRYNGENE
-98 AKTLTIP
+98 TLTIP

-119 SNDDS
+119 SNEDS

-143 EACYEFH
+143 GACS
-150 ELRTVNIKKSVKLIG
+150 ELIVLKTVNIKKSVKLIG
-165 EKAFSECEELSKLT
+165 ERAFNDCEDLSKVT
-179 IEDGVRAIKDS
+179 IEDGVRAIKNS
-190 AFLDCPKLKSVSLPN
+190 AFLDCPELKSISLPN
-205 SISRIGTY
+205 SISRIGTN
-213 SFGYKFNDDY
+213 SFGYKINDDC
-223 KMVRVSGFTITGYKG
+223 KTVKVSGFTITGYKG

-294 INNKNVDTVAMDAI
+294 INNHNVDTVANYAF
-308 NDCDYSYYDDE
+308 NDYNYSYCSDYDDE
-319 NDKYKFYKNFDYI
+319 NNECEFYKNFDYI

-339 TLNKYNQ
+339 TLKKYN
-346 YSGVGN
+346 
-352 FPKLTTLTVNN
+352 
-363 PLYSFEEYDWGY
+363 
-375 FDGDSINNFTIKG
+375 I
-388 LTNST
+388 
-393 AEEYAKDNEFKFVS
+393 
-407 IGTYTVKEETGKEED
+407 
-422 YDYTENDDGTVT
+422 DYTYN
-434 IDGYKGNVKNLTIPA
+434 IPE
-449 TLGGHKVTKID
+449 L
-460 SIKNFDED
+460 
-468 TSLVSITI
+468 
-476 GNNVNEISD
+476 
-485 CAFSN
+485 
-490 LVNLTKV
+490 
-497 TIKNSVKIIGKSAFE
+497 NSV
-512 GCDSLKKVTIEDGVK
+512 
-527 VISSRAFAGC
+527 
-537 CNLYS
+537 
-542 ISLPNSVNR
+542 
-551 IGAYAFG
+551 
-558 YMINEKQKY
+558 
-567 EKYDEGLTI
+567 
-576 EGYKGSNV
+576 
-584 EKYANDCGIE
+584 
-594 FISAGQYTKSTDESN
+594 
-609 YLYRVEDNITIIEK
+609 
-623 YLGEGGSIVVPEKL
+623 
-637 GGYPVEQIENNAI
+637 
-650 SDNDYAC
+650 
-657 DDTYCKS
+657 
-664 FDYTTSLSLPSNVS
+664 
-678 EFYVSCN
+678 
-685 YYLPKL
+685 
-691 TSITINNPEFKFSL
+691 TINNPEYVFRKFDW
-705 NGFGYIEVMKS
+705 GYIDLS
-716 YDDDDDDN
+716 DDDDDDDH
-724 TQYKKI
+724 TQYEKI

-741 TAEEYAKD
+741 TAEEYAK
-749 NEFKFVSIGE
+749 NNGFKFVSIGD
-759 YTPIVND
+759 YTPVASESDFLYIDND
-766 TDFSY
+766 
-771 SDNGDGTAMIT
+771 DGTAMIME
-782 GYRGE
+782 YRGRA
-787 DKDVTIPAT
+787 KDVTIPAT
-796 INGFKITKIYSF
+796 IDGLKITQIYSF
-808 CMRLQGNNTLESVT
+808 GNQLRGNDIVESVT
-822 IGNNVKEIR
+822 IGNNIKEIK
-831 RWAFKKCS
+831 RWAFRKCS

-852 IEDYAFYQ
+852 IENYAFYQ

-881 DNCTKLKSVSLPNSV
+881 DNCSKLKSVSLPNSV
-896 NRIGEESFGYGRDDD
+896 NRIGEKSFGYGRDDD

-918 GFTITGYSGSSV
+918 GFTITGYSGSVV
-930 EKYANDCGFTFK
+930 EKYANDFGFTFK

-952 GEDFLYRVT
+952 GEDFFYRVT

-969 SYLGKGGNVVIPDEI
+969 SYLGQGGNVVIPDEI

-1089 FVSLDNQGETKTT
+1089 FVSLDNQYETKTT

-1147 VPTVADT
+1147 VPTVADK

-1334 VKANKTAKIK
+1334 VKANKTAKLK

-1371 VTGVEKGKTTI
+1371 VTGIEKGKTTI

-1422 QRTCKY
+1422 QRTCKS

-1578 DSQGLYVYKCADC
+1578 DLQGLYVYKCADC

-1632 KTKDEKIIPKTAH
+1632 KTKDEKTIPKTAH

-1792 EDLSDRK
+1792 EDLSNRK

>member
-40 ASDNSDDEDYD
+40 ASDDSDDEDYED
-51 LDDDYEYSGDD
+51 PDEDDGDDDYDYDD
-62 EDDGEDEYSE
+62 DYDDGEDEYSE

-79 TYEVNLRDN
+79 TYEVNLRDD
-88 TAKITQYNGK
+88 TAKITGYNGENE
-98 AKTLTIP
+98 TLTIP

-119 SNDDS
+119 SNEDVG
-124 AYDNLETI
+124 YGELETI

-143 EACYEFH
+143 EACSEFYN
-150 ELRTVNIKKSVKLIG
+150 LKTVNIKKSVKLIG
-165 EKAFSECEELSKLT
+165 EKAFSDCEELSKVT
-179 IEDGVRAIKDS
+179 IEDGVRAIKNS
-190 AFLDCPKLKSVSLPN
+190 AFLNCPKLKSVSLPN
-205 SISRIGTY
+205 SISRIGTN
-213 SFGYKFNDDY
+213 SLGYKFNDDY
-223 KMVRVSGFTITGYKG
+223 EMIKVSGFTITGYKG

-244 TGDCG
+244 TRDCG

-254 AGQYKKTSGVDDYF
+254 AGQYKKTSGVGDYF

-308 NDCDYSYYDDE
+308 NDYDYSYYDDE

-339 TLNKYNQ
+339 TLKKYN
-346 YSGVGN
+346 
-352 FPKLTTLTVNN
+352 
-363 PLYSFEEYDWGY
+363 
-375 FDGDSINNFTIKG
+375 I
-388 LTNST
+388 
-393 AEEYAKDNEFKFVS
+393 
-407 IGTYTVKEETGKEED
+407 
-422 YDYTENDDGTVT
+422 DYTYN
-434 IDGYKGNVKNLTIPA
+434 IPE
-449 TLGGHKVTKID
+449 L
-460 SIKNFDED
+460 
-468 TSLVSITI
+468 
-476 GNNVNEISD
+476 
-485 CAFSN
+485 
-490 LVNLTKV
+490 
-497 TIKNSVKIIGKSAFE
+497 NSV
-512 GCDSLKKVTIEDGVK
+512 
-527 VISSRAFAGC
+527 
-537 CNLYS
+537 
-542 ISLPNSVNR
+542 
-551 IGAYAFG
+551 
-558 YMINEKQKY
+558 
-567 EKYDEGLTI
+567 
-576 EGYKGSNV
+576 
-584 EKYANDCGIE
+584 
-594 FISAGQYTKSTDESN
+594 
-609 YLYRVEDNITIIEK
+609 
-623 YLGEGGSIVVPEKL
+623 
-637 GGYPVEQIENNAI
+637 
-650 SDNDYAC
+650 
-657 DDTYCKS
+657 
-664 FDYTTSLSLPSNVS
+664 
-678 EFYVSCN
+678 
-685 YYLPKL
+685 
-691 TSITINNPEFKFSL
+691 TINNPEYVFRKFDW
-705 NGFGYIEVMKS
+705 GYIDLS
-716 YDDDDDDN
+716 DDDDDN
-724 TQYKKI
+724 TQYEKI

-741 TAEEYAKD
+741 TAEEYAK
-749 NEFKFVSIGE
+749 NNGFKFVSIGD
-759 YTPIVND
+759 YTPVASESDFLYIDND
-766 TDFSY
+766 
-771 SDNGDGTAMIT
+771 DGTAMIME
-782 GYRGE
+782 YRGRA
-787 DKDVTIPAT
+787 KDVTIPAT
-796 INGFKITKIYSF
+796 INGLKITQIYSF
-808 CMRLQGNNTLESVT
+808 GNQLRGNDIVESVT
-822 IGNNVKEIR
+822 IGNNVKEIKS
-831 RWAFKKCS
+831 WAFRKCS

-852 IEDYAFYQ
+852 IEDYAFYK

-875 IEKNAF
+875 IVKNAF

-896 NRIGEESFGYGRDDD
+896 NRIGGKSFGYGKDDD

-918 GFTITGYSGSSV
+918 GFTITGYSGSVV
-930 EKYANDCGFTFK
+930 EKYANDFGFTFK

-961 NSNEAVIT
+961 NSNEAIIT
-969 SYLGKGGNVVIPDEI
+969 SYLGQGGNVVIPDEI

-999 SLYISDDSEYKNFN
+999 SLYISDDSEYKSFN
-1013 YITELTLSKNITYIS
+1013 YITELTLSKNIISIS
-1028 SMYRPSLPKL
+1028 SMYRPVLPKL
-1038 KTITIRNP
+1038 KTLTIRNP

-1089 FVSLDNQGETKTT
+1089 FVSLDNQDETKTT
-1102 VTETTTT
+1102 VT

-1154 NVYTESIK
+1154 NVYTDSIK

-1184 SNANKII
+1184 SNANKIV

-1229 KCTVTVKQSVASIK
+1229 KCTVTVKQSVTSIK

-1334 VKANKTAKIK
+1334 VKANKTAKLK

-1371 VTGVEKGKTTI
+1371 VTGIEKGKTTI

-1422 QRTCKY
+1422 QRTCKS

-1437 KKTSHTWESEYIV
+1437 KKTSHTWESEYTV

-1460 LAVIKCEYCDE
+1460 LAVIKCKYCDE

-1506 KNCGNVEEREVNSL
+1506 KNCGNVEEREVKSL

-1559 KSDHNFS
+1559 KSEHNFS

-1632 KTKDEKIIPKTAH
+1632 KTKDEKTIPKTAH

-1669 NCGFVQNKAIP
+1669 NCRFVQNKAIP

>member
-40 ASDNSDDEDYD
+40 ASDDSNDEDYD
-51 LDDDYEYSGDD
+51 SDDDYEYSGDD
-62 EDDGEDEYSE
+62 EDDETIYKSGDYSYTLDDHGFATIVEY
-72 DKSENGF
+72 
-79 TYEVNLRDN
+79 R
-88 TAKITQYNGK
+88 GK
-98 AKTLTIP
+98 AKNLTIP
-105 ATLGGHKVTKIESL
+105 TSLNGYKVTRV
-119 SNDDS
+119 DS
-124 AYDNLETI
+124 VLNEDTENSYTETL

-138 NEIMD
+138 TEIGSD
-143 EACYEFH
+143 ACSQIDN
-150 ELRTVNIKKSVKLIG
+150 LKTVNIKKSVKKI
-165 EKAFSECEELSKLT
+165 ESEAFSYNYELTKVNFEE
-179 IEDGVRAIKDS
+179 GIKIIYAS
-190 AFLDCPKLKSVSLPN
+190 AFFDCPNLKTISLPN
-205 SISRIGTY
+205 SVNRVGANF
-213 SFGYKFNDDY
+213 FGYEIGENTYFQKI
-223 KMVRVSGFTITGYKG
+223 KGTTITGYKG

-244 TGDCG
+244 ASSCG
-249 FTFKS
+249 ITFKS
-254 AGQYKKTSGVDDYF
+254 AGQYKPATNESNYNYEIDDNGDAD
-268 YKINDNNNVTILY
+268 ITDY
-281 YFGEGGNVVIPEK
+281 YGQGGDVVVPEK
-294 INNKNVDTVAMDAI
+294 LNGHNV
-308 NDCDYSYYDDE
+308 CDIDDDIFCESVFYSIDDE
-319 NDKYKFYKNFDYI
+319 NKEVIYKKFDYI
-332 TSLSLPK
+332 TSISLPEN
-339 TLNKYNQ
+339 LPYFYQ
-346 YSGVGN
+346 PYRDCV
-352 FPKLTTLTVNN
+352 PKLNTIIINN
-363 PLYSFEEYDWGY
+363 PEFEFDECDWGY
-375 FDGDSINNFTIKG
+375 VPIYDDDGEVTDYKKISGFTIKG

-393 AEEYAKDNEFKFVS
+393 AEEYAK
-407 IGTYTVKEETGKEED
+407 
-422 YDYTENDDGTVT
+422 
-434 IDGYKGNVKNLTIPA
+434 
-449 TLGGHKVTKID
+449 
-460 SIKNFDED
+460 
-468 TSLVSITI
+468 
-476 GNNVNEISD
+476 NNN
-485 CAFSN
+485 
-490 LVNLTKV
+490 
-497 TIKNSVKIIGKSAFE
+497 
-512 GCDSLKKVTIEDGVK
+512 
-527 VISSRAFAGC
+527 
-537 CNLYS
+537 
-542 ISLPNSVNR
+542 
-551 IGAYAFG
+551 
-558 YMINEKQKY
+558 
-567 EKYDEGLTI
+567 
-576 EGYKGSNV
+576 
-584 EKYANDCGIE
+584 
-594 FISAGQYTKSTDESN
+594 
-609 YLYRVEDNITIIEK
+609 
-623 YLGEGGSIVVPEKL
+623 
-637 GGYPVEQIENNAI
+637 
-650 SDNDYAC
+650 
-657 DDTYCKS
+657 
-664 FDYTTSLSLPSNVS
+664 
-678 EFYVSCN
+678 
-685 YYLPKL
+685 
-691 TSITINNPEFKFSL
+691 
-705 NGFGYIEVMKS
+705 
-716 YDDDDDDN
+716 
-724 TQYKKI
+724 
-730 DNFTIKGLTNS
+730 
-741 TAEEYAKD
+741 
-749 NEFKFVSIGE
+749 FKFVSIGE

-808 CMRLQGNNTLESVT
+808 CMRLQGNNTVESVT

-881 DNCTKLKSVSLPNSV
+881 DNCSKLKSVSLPNSV

-930 EKYANDCGFTFK
+930 EKYANDFGFTFK

-1089 FVSLDNQGETKTT
+1089 FVSLDNQDETKTT

-1147 VPTVADT
+1147 VPTLADK

-1334 VKANKTAKIK
+1334 VKANKTAKLK

-1371 VTGVEKGKTTI
+1371 VTGIEKGKTTI

-1410 TKNSTCVTEGTE
+1410 TKNSTCVTEGAE
-1422 QRTCKY
+1422 QRTCKS

-1506 KNCGNVEEREVNSL
+1506 KNCGNVEERKVNSL

-1632 KTKDEKIIPKTAH
+1632 KTKDEKTIPKTAH

-1717 SYTVTGSKQGTKV
+1717 SYTVTGSRQGTKV

>member
-40 ASDNSDDEDYD
+40 ASNDSNDEDYD
-51 LDDDYEYSGDD
+51 SDDDYEYSGDD
-62 EDDGEDEYSE
+62 EDDETIYKSGDYSYTLDDHGFATIVEY
-72 DKSENGF
+72 
-79 TYEVNLRDN
+79 R
-88 TAKITQYNGK
+88 GK
-98 AKTLTIP
+98 AKNLTIP
-105 ATLGGHKVTKIESL
+105 TSLNGYKVTRV
-119 SNDDS
+119 DS
-124 AYDNLETI
+124 VLNEDTENSYTETL

-138 NEIMD
+138 TEIGSD
-143 EACYEFH
+143 ACSQIDN
-150 ELRTVNIKKSVKLIG
+150 LKTVNIKKSVKKI
-165 EKAFSECEELSKLT
+165 ESEAFSYNYELTKVNFEE
-179 IEDGVRAIKDS
+179 GIKIIYAS
-190 AFLDCPKLKSVSLPN
+190 AFFDCPNLKTISLPN
-205 SISRIGTY
+205 SVNRVGANF
-213 SFGYKFNDDY
+213 FGYEIGENTYFQKI
-223 KMVRVSGFTITGYKG
+223 KGTTITGYKG

-244 TGDCG
+244 ASSCG
-249 FTFKS
+249 ITFKS
-254 AGQYKKTSGVDDYF
+254 AGQYKPATNESNYNYEIDDNGDAD
-268 YKINDNNNVTILY
+268 ITDY
-281 YFGEGGNVVIPEK
+281 YGQGGDVVVPEK
-294 INNKNVDTVAMDAI
+294 LNGHNV
-308 NDCDYSYYDDE
+308 CDIDDDIFCESVFYSIDDE
-319 NDKYKFYKNFDYI
+319 NKEVIYKKFDYI
-332 TSLSLPK
+332 TSISLPEN
-339 TLNKYNQ
+339 LPYFYQ
-346 YSGVGN
+346 PYRDCV
-352 FPKLTTLTVNN
+352 PKLNTIIINN
-363 PLYSFEEYDWGY
+363 PEFEFDECDLGYVPIYDD
-375 FDGDSINNFTIKG
+375 DGEVTDYKKISGFTIKG

-393 AEEYAKDNEFKFVS
+393 AEEYAK
-407 IGTYTVKEETGKEED
+407 
-422 YDYTENDDGTVT
+422 
-434 IDGYKGNVKNLTIPA
+434 
-449 TLGGHKVTKID
+449 
-460 SIKNFDED
+460 
-468 TSLVSITI
+468 
-476 GNNVNEISD
+476 NNN
-485 CAFSN
+485 
-490 LVNLTKV
+490 
-497 TIKNSVKIIGKSAFE
+497 
-512 GCDSLKKVTIEDGVK
+512 
-527 VISSRAFAGC
+527 
-537 CNLYS
+537 
-542 ISLPNSVNR
+542 
-551 IGAYAFG
+551 
-558 YMINEKQKY
+558 
-567 EKYDEGLTI
+567 
-576 EGYKGSNV
+576 
-584 EKYANDCGIE
+584 
-594 FISAGQYTKSTDESN
+594 
-609 YLYRVEDNITIIEK
+609 
-623 YLGEGGSIVVPEKL
+623 
-637 GGYPVEQIENNAI
+637 
-650 SDNDYAC
+650 
-657 DDTYCKS
+657 
-664 FDYTTSLSLPSNVS
+664 
-678 EFYVSCN
+678 
-685 YYLPKL
+685 
-691 TSITINNPEFKFSL
+691 
-705 NGFGYIEVMKS
+705 
-716 YDDDDDDN
+716 
-724 TQYKKI
+724 
-730 DNFTIKGLTNS
+730 
-741 TAEEYAKD
+741 
-749 NEFKFVSIGE
+749 FKFVSIGE

-808 CMRLQGNNTLESVT
+808 CMGLQGNNTLESVT
-822 IGNNVKEIR
+822 IGNNVKEIKS
-831 RWAFKKCS
+831 WAFRKCS

-881 DNCTKLKSVSLPNSV
+881 DNCSKLKSVSLPNSV
-896 NRIGEESFGYGRDDD
+896 NRIGEKSFGYGRDDD

-918 GFTITGYSGSSV
+918 GFTITGYSGSVV
-930 EKYANDCGFTFK
+930 EKYANDFGFTFK

-1089 FVSLDNQGETKTT
+1089 FVSLDNQDETKTT

-1229 KCTVTVKQSVASIK
+1229 KCTVAVKQSVASIK

-1334 VKANKTAKIK
+1334 VKANKTAKLK

-1371 VTGVEKGKTTI
+1371 VTGIEKGKTTI

-1410 TKNSTCVTEGTE
+1410 TKNSTCVTEGAE
-1422 QRTCKY
+1422 QRTCKS

-1437 KKTSHTWESEYIV
+1437 KKTSHTWKSEYIV

-1632 KTKDEKIIPKTAH
+1632 KTKDEKTIPKTAH

-1691 YTYDGKAKKPTI
+1691 YTYDGKAKKPNI

-1717 SYTVTGSKQGTKV
+1717 SYTVTGSRQGTKV

>member
-40 ASDNSDDEDYD
+40 ASDDSNDEDYD
-51 LDDDYEYSGDD
+51 SDDDYEYSGDD
-62 EDDGEDEYSE
+62 EDDETIYKSGDYSYTLDDHGFATIVEY
-72 DKSENGF
+72 
-79 TYEVNLRDN
+79 R
-88 TAKITQYNGK
+88 GK
-98 AKTLTIP
+98 AKNLTIP
-105 ATLGGHKVTKIESL
+105 TSLNGYKVTRV
-119 SNDDS
+119 DS
-124 AYDNLETI
+124 VLNEDTENSYTETL

-138 NEIMD
+138 TEIGSD
-143 EACYEFH
+143 ACSQIDN
-150 ELRTVNIKKSVKLIG
+150 LKTVNIKKSVKKI
-165 EKAFSECEELSKLT
+165 ESEAFSYNYELTKVNFEE
-179 IEDGVRAIKDS
+179 GIKIIYAS
-190 AFLDCPKLKSVSLPN
+190 AFFDCPNLKTISLPN
-205 SISRIGTY
+205 SVNRVGANF
-213 SFGYKFNDDY
+213 FGYEIGENTYFQKI
-223 KMVRVSGFTITGYKG
+223 KGTTITGYKG

-244 TGDCG
+244 ASSCG
-249 FTFKS
+249 ITFKS
-254 AGQYKKTSGVDDYF
+254 AGQYKPATNESNYNYEIDDNGDAD
-268 YKINDNNNVTILY
+268 ITDY
-281 YFGEGGNVVIPEK
+281 YGQGGDVVVPEK
-294 INNKNVDTVAMDAI
+294 LNGYNV
-308 NDCDYSYYDDE
+308 CDIEDDIFCESVFYSIDDE
-319 NDKYKFYKNFDYI
+319 NKEVIYKKFDYI
-332 TSLSLPK
+332 TSISLPEN
-339 TLNKYNQ
+339 LPYFYQ
-346 YSGVGN
+346 PYRDCV
-352 FPKLTTLTVNN
+352 PKLNTIIINN
-363 PLYSFEEYDWGY
+363 PEFEFDECDWGY
-375 FDGDSINNFTIKG
+375 VPIYDDDGEVTDYKKISGFTIKG

-393 AEEYAKDNEFKFVS
+393 AEEYAKDN
-407 IGTYTVKEETGKEED
+407 D
-422 YDYTENDDGTVT
+422 
-434 IDGYKGNVKNLTIPA
+434 
-449 TLGGHKVTKID
+449 
-460 SIKNFDED
+460 
-468 TSLVSITI
+468 
-476 GNNVNEISD
+476 
-485 CAFSN
+485 
-490 LVNLTKV
+490 
-497 TIKNSVKIIGKSAFE
+497 
-512 GCDSLKKVTIEDGVK
+512 
-527 VISSRAFAGC
+527 
-537 CNLYS
+537 
-542 ISLPNSVNR
+542 
-551 IGAYAFG
+551 
-558 YMINEKQKY
+558 
-567 EKYDEGLTI
+567 
-576 EGYKGSNV
+576 
-584 EKYANDCGIE
+584 
-594 FISAGQYTKSTDESN
+594 
-609 YLYRVEDNITIIEK
+609 
-623 YLGEGGSIVVPEKL
+623 
-637 GGYPVEQIENNAI
+637 
-650 SDNDYAC
+650 
-657 DDTYCKS
+657 
-664 FDYTTSLSLPSNVS
+664 
-678 EFYVSCN
+678 
-685 YYLPKL
+685 
-691 TSITINNPEFKFSL
+691 
-705 NGFGYIEVMKS
+705 
-716 YDDDDDDN
+716 
-724 TQYKKI
+724 
-730 DNFTIKGLTNS
+730 
-741 TAEEYAKD
+741 
-749 NEFKFVSIGE
+749 FKFVSIGE
-759 YTPIVND
+759 DIPIVND
-766 TDFSY
+766 TDFLY
-771 SDNGDGTAMIT
+771 SDNGDGTAMII

-796 INGFKITKIYSF
+796 INELKITKIYSF
-808 CMRLQGNNTLESVT
+808 GKRTQGNNTLESVT
-822 IGNNVKEIR
+822 IGNNVKEIKS
-831 RWAFKKCS
+831 WAFEKCS

-852 IEDYAFYQ
+852 IEDTAFSQ

-870 EGVKA
+870 EGVRA

-896 NRIGEESFGYGRDDD
+896 NRIGERSFGYGSDDD
-911 YNSYKIQ
+911 YNYYKVQ
-918 GFTITGYSGSSV
+918 GFTISGYSGSNV

-942 SKGKYQNVDD
+942 SKGKYQKVDD

-961 NSNEAVIT
+961 KSNEAVIT
-969 SYLGKGGNVVIPDEI
+969 SYLGQGGNVVIPDEI
-984 DGHKVISIDSGSLSD
+984 DGHKVISIDRGSLSD
-999 SLYISDDSEYKNFN
+999 RSYFLGDSEYENFD
-1013 YITELTLSKNITYIS
+1013 YITELTLSKNIISIS

-1046 EYKFQEKEWGYN
+1046 EYKFQEKDWGYN
-1058 KSNDDE
+1058 GV
-1064 KIDGF
+1064 KINGF

-1077 TAEKYAKDNGFN
+1077 TAEKYANDKGFN
-1089 FVSLDNQGETKTT
+1089 FVSLDNQDETKTT
-1102 VTETTTT
+1102 VT

-1147 VPTVADT
+1147 VPTVADK

-1334 VKANKTAKIK
+1334 VKANKAAKLK

-1371 VTGVEKGKTTI
+1371 VTGIEKGKTTI

-1422 QRTCKY
+1422 QRTCKS

-1437 KKTSHTWESEYIV
+1437 KKTSHTWKSEYIV

-1632 KTKDEKIIPKTAH
+1632 KTKDEKTIPKTAH

-1691 YTYDGKAKKPTI
+1691 YTYDGKAKKPNI

-1717 SYTVTGSKQGTKV
+1717 SYTVTGSRQGTKV

>member
-51 LDDDYEYSGDD
+51 SDDDYEYSGDD
-62 EDDGEDEYSE
+62 EDDGEDEYSD
-72 DKSENGF
+72 DKSEKGF
-79 TYEVNLRDN
+79 TYEVNLRDD
-88 TAKITQYNGK
+88 TAKITGYNGENE
-98 AKTLTIP
+98 TLTIP

-119 SNDDS
+119 SNSD
-124 AYDNLETI
+124 YDNLEAI

-143 EACYEFH
+143 EACSEFYN
-150 ELRTVNIKKSVKLIG
+150 LKTVNIKKSVKLIG
-165 EKAFSECEELSKLT
+165 EDSFSECEELSKVT

-254 AGQYKKTSGVDDYF
+254 AGQYKKTSGVGDYF

-308 NDCDYSYYDDE
+308 NDYDYSYYDDE

-339 TLNKYNQ
+339 TLNKY
-346 YSGVGN
+346 SGADN

-363 PLYSFEEYDWGY
+363 PLYSIEEYNWGY
-375 FDGDSINNFTIKG
+375 FDGDSIN
-388 LTNST
+388 
-393 AEEYAKDNEFKFVS
+393 
-407 IGTYTVKEETGKEED
+407 
-422 YDYTENDDGTVT
+422 
-434 IDGYKGNVKNLTIPA
+434 
-449 TLGGHKVTKID
+449 
-460 SIKNFDED
+460 
-468 TSLVSITI
+468 
-476 GNNVNEISD
+476 
-485 CAFSN
+485 
-490 LVNLTKV
+490 
-497 TIKNSVKIIGKSAFE
+497 
-512 GCDSLKKVTIEDGVK
+512 
-527 VISSRAFAGC
+527 
-537 CNLYS
+537 
-542 ISLPNSVNR
+542 
-551 IGAYAFG
+551 
-558 YMINEKQKY
+558 
-567 EKYDEGLTI
+567 
-576 EGYKGSNV
+576 
-584 EKYANDCGIE
+584 
-594 FISAGQYTKSTDESN
+594 
-609 YLYRVEDNITIIEK
+609 
-623 YLGEGGSIVVPEKL
+623 
-637 GGYPVEQIENNAI
+637 
-650 SDNDYAC
+650 
-657 DDTYCKS
+657 
-664 FDYTTSLSLPSNVS
+664 
-678 EFYVSCN
+678 
-685 YYLPKL
+685 
-691 TSITINNPEFKFSL
+691 
-705 NGFGYIEVMKS
+705 
-716 YDDDDDDN
+716 
-724 TQYKKI
+724 
-730 DNFTIKGLTNS
+730 NFTIKGLTNS

-787 DKDVTIPAT
+787 DKDVTIPET

-831 RWAFKKCS
+831 RWAFRKCS

-918 GFTITGYSGSSV
+918 GFTITGYSGSVV

-984 DGHKVISIDSGSLSD
+984 DGHNVISIDSGSLSD

-1089 FVSLDNQGETKTT
+1089 FVSLDNQDETKTT
-1102 VTETTTT
+1102 VT

-1334 VKANKTAKIK
+1334 VKANKTAKLK

-1371 VTGVEKGKTTI
+1371 VTGIEKGKTTI

-1410 TKNSTCVTEGTE
+1410 TKNSTCVTEGAE
-1422 QRTCKY
+1422 QRTCKS

-1437 KKTSHTWESEYIV
+1437 KKTSHTWESEYTV

-1632 KTKDEKIIPKTAH
+1632 KTKDEKTIPKTAH

-1717 SYTVTGSKQGTKV
+1717 SYTVTGSRQGTKV

-1753 VPKGNAIT
+1753 IPKGNAIT

>member
-51 LDDDYEYSGDD
+51 SDDDYEYSGDD
-62 EDDGEDEYSE
+62 EDDETIYKSGDYSYTLDDHGFATIVEY
-72 DKSENGF
+72 
-79 TYEVNLRDN
+79 R
-88 TAKITQYNGK
+88 GK
-98 AKTLTIP
+98 AKNLTIP
-105 ATLGGHKVTKIESL
+105 TSLNGYKVTRV
-119 SNDDS
+119 DS
-124 AYDNLETI
+124 VLNEDTENSYTETL

-138 NEIMD
+138 TEIGSD
-143 EACYEFH
+143 ACSQIDN
-150 ELRTVNIKKSVKLIG
+150 LKTVNIKKSVKKI
-165 EKAFSECEELSKLT
+165 ESEAFSYNYELTKVNFEE
-179 IEDGVRAIKDS
+179 GIKIIYAS
-190 AFLDCPKLKSVSLPN
+190 AFFDCPNLKTISLPN
-205 SISRIGTY
+205 SVNRVGANF
-213 SFGYKFNDDY
+213 FGYEIGENTYFQKI
-223 KMVRVSGFTITGYKG
+223 KGTTITGYKG

-244 TGDCG
+244 ASSCG
-249 FTFKS
+249 ITFKS
-254 AGQYKKTSGVDDYF
+254 AGQYKPATNESNYNYEIDDNGDAD
-268 YKINDNNNVTILY
+268 ITDY
-281 YFGEGGNVVIPEK
+281 YGQGGDVVVPEK
-294 INNKNVDTVAMDAI
+294 LNGYNV
-308 NDCDYSYYDDE
+308 CDIEDDIFCESVFYSIDDE
-319 NDKYKFYKNFDYI
+319 NKEVIYKKFDYI
-332 TSLSLPK
+332 TSISLPEN
-339 TLNKYNQ
+339 LPYFYQ
-346 YSGVGN
+346 PYRDCV
-352 FPKLTTLTVNN
+352 PKLNTIIINN
-363 PLYSFEEYDWGY
+363 PEFEFDECDWGY
-375 FDGDSINNFTIKG
+375 VPIYDDDGEVTDYKKISGFTIKG

-393 AEEYAKDNEFKFVS
+393 AEEYAK
-407 IGTYTVKEETGKEED
+407 
-422 YDYTENDDGTVT
+422 
-434 IDGYKGNVKNLTIPA
+434 
-449 TLGGHKVTKID
+449 
-460 SIKNFDED
+460 
-468 TSLVSITI
+468 
-476 GNNVNEISD
+476 NNN
-485 CAFSN
+485 
-490 LVNLTKV
+490 
-497 TIKNSVKIIGKSAFE
+497 
-512 GCDSLKKVTIEDGVK
+512 
-527 VISSRAFAGC
+527 
-537 CNLYS
+537 
-542 ISLPNSVNR
+542 
-551 IGAYAFG
+551 
-558 YMINEKQKY
+558 
-567 EKYDEGLTI
+567 
-576 EGYKGSNV
+576 
-584 EKYANDCGIE
+584 
-594 FISAGQYTKSTDESN
+594 
-609 YLYRVEDNITIIEK
+609 
-623 YLGEGGSIVVPEKL
+623 
-637 GGYPVEQIENNAI
+637 
-650 SDNDYAC
+650 
-657 DDTYCKS
+657 
-664 FDYTTSLSLPSNVS
+664 
-678 EFYVSCN
+678 
-685 YYLPKL
+685 
-691 TSITINNPEFKFSL
+691 
-705 NGFGYIEVMKS
+705 
-716 YDDDDDDN
+716 
-724 TQYKKI
+724 
-730 DNFTIKGLTNS
+730 
-741 TAEEYAKD
+741 
-749 NEFKFVSIGE
+749 FKFVSIGE

-808 CMRLQGNNTLESVT
+808 CMGLQGNNTLESVT
-822 IGNNVKEIR
+822 IGNNIKEIR
-831 RWAFKKCS
+831 RWAFRKCS

-881 DNCTKLKSVSLPNSV
+881 DNCSKLKSVSLPNSV
-896 NRIGEESFGYGRDDD
+896 NRIGEKSFGYGRDDD

-918 GFTITGYSGSSV
+918 GFTITGYSGSVV
-930 EKYANDCGFTFK
+930 EKYANDFGFTFK

-1089 FVSLDNQGETKTT
+1089 FVSLDNQDETKTT
-1102 VTETTTT
+1102 VT

-1191 WQSSNPRIATVENGV
+1191 WESSNPRIATVENGV

-1334 VKANKTAKIK
+1334 VKANKTAKLK

-1371 VTGVEKGKTTI
+1371 VTGIEKGKTTI

-1410 TKNSTCVTEGTE
+1410 TKNSTCVTEGAE
-1422 QRTCKY
+1422 QRTCKS

-1437 KKTSHTWESEYIV
+1437 KKTSHTWKSEYIV

-1498 DGLVTRVC
+1498 VGLVTRVC

-1632 KTKDEKIIPKTAH
+1632 KTKDEKTIPKTAH

-1792 EDLSDRK
+1792 EDISDRK

>member
-40 ASDNSDDEDYD
+40 ASDDSDDEDYED
-51 LDDDYEYSGDD
+51 PDEDDGDDDYDYDD
-62 EDDGEDEYSE
+62 DYDDGEDEYSE

-79 TYEVNLRDN
+79 TYEVNLRDD
-88 TAKITQYNGK
+88 TAKITGYNGENG
-98 AKTLTIP
+98 TLTIP

-119 SNDDS
+119 SNEDVG
-124 AYDNLETI
+124 YGELETI

-143 EACYEFH
+143 EACSEFYN
-150 ELRTVNIKKSVKLIG
+150 LKTVNIKKSVKLIG
-165 EKAFSECEELSKLT
+165 ERAFNDCEELSKVT
-179 IEDGVRAIKDS
+179 IEDGVRAIKNS
-190 AFLDCPKLKSVSLPN
+190 AFLNCPKLKSVSLPN
-205 SISRIGTY
+205 SISRIGTN
-213 SFGYKFNDDY
+213 SLGYKFNDDY
-223 KMVRVSGFTITGYKG
+223 EMIKVSGFTITGYKG

-244 TGDCG
+244 TRDCG

-254 AGQYKKTSGVDDYF
+254 AGQYKKTSGVGDYF

-308 NDCDYSYYDDE
+308 NDYDYSYYDDE

-363 PLYSFEEYDWGY
+363 PLYSIEEYDWGY

-393 AEEYAKDNEFKFVS
+393 AEEYAKN
-407 IGTYTVKEETGKEED
+407 
-422 YDYTENDDGTVT
+422 
-434 IDGYKGNVKNLTIPA
+434 
-449 TLGGHKVTKID
+449 
-460 SIKNFDED
+460 
-468 TSLVSITI
+468 
-476 GNNVNEISD
+476 
-485 CAFSN
+485 
-490 LVNLTKV
+490 
-497 TIKNSVKIIGKSAFE
+497 
-512 GCDSLKKVTIEDGVK
+512 
-527 VISSRAFAGC
+527 
-537 CNLYS
+537 
-542 ISLPNSVNR
+542 
-551 IGAYAFG
+551 
-558 YMINEKQKY
+558 
-567 EKYDEGLTI
+567 
-576 EGYKGSNV
+576 
-584 EKYANDCGIE
+584 
-594 FISAGQYTKSTDESN
+594 
-609 YLYRVEDNITIIEK
+609 
-623 YLGEGGSIVVPEKL
+623 
-637 GGYPVEQIENNAI
+637 
-650 SDNDYAC
+650 
-657 DDTYCKS
+657 
-664 FDYTTSLSLPSNVS
+664 
-678 EFYVSCN
+678 
-685 YYLPKL
+685 
-691 TSITINNPEFKFSL
+691 
-705 NGFGYIEVMKS
+705 
-716 YDDDDDDN
+716 
-724 TQYKKI
+724 
-730 DNFTIKGLTNS
+730 
-741 TAEEYAKD
+741 

-759 YTPIVND
+759 YTPIVNN

-808 CMRLQGNNTLESVT
+808 CMRLQGNNTVESVT

-831 RWAFKKCS
+831 SWAFEECS

-852 IEDYAFYQ
+852 IGNYAFRK

-881 DNCTKLKSVSLPNSV
+881 DNCPKLKSVSLPNSV
-896 NRIGEESFGYGRDDD
+896 NRIGEESFGYGIDD
-911 YNSYKIQ
+911 NNKSYKIQ
-918 GFTITGYSGSSV
+918 GFTISGYSGSVV
-930 EKYANDCGFTFK
+930 EKYANDFGFTFK

-961 NSNEAVIT
+961 NSNEAIIT

-984 DGHKVISIDSGSLSD
+984 DGHNVITIDSASLSD
-999 SLYISDDSEYKNFN
+999 YIYVSDDSEYKSFN

-1028 SMYRPSLPKL
+1028 RMYRPVLPKL

-1046 EYKFQEKEWGYN
+1046 EYKFQEKDWGYN

-1089 FVSLDNQGETKTT
+1089 FVSLDNQDETKTT
-1102 VTETTTT
+1102 VT

-1184 SNANKII
+1184 SNVNKIV

-1303 KSADGSGVNGR
+1303 KSADGSGVNSR

-1334 VKANKTAKIK
+1334 VKANKTAKLK

-1371 VTGVEKGKTTI
+1371 VTGIEKGKTTI

-1422 QRTCKY
+1422 QRTCKF

-1437 KKTSHTWESEYIV
+1437 KKTSHTWESEYTV

-1460 LAVIKCEYCDE
+1460 LAVIKCKYCDE

-1559 KSDHNFS
+1559 KSEHNFS

-1632 KTKDEKIIPKTAH
+1632 KTKDEKTIPKVAH

-1669 NCGFVQNKAIP
+1669 NCRFVQNKAIP

-1761 SLTSTAKNQITVK
+1761 RLTSTAKNQITVK

-1812 VTGLTSNKKYYVA
+1812 VTGLTSSKKYYVA

>member
-10 FIAVLMIGTAVN
+10 FIATLMIGTAVN

-40 ASDNSDDEDYD
+40 ASDDSNDEDYD
-51 LDDDYEYSGDD
+51 SDDDYEYSGDD
-62 EDDGEDEYSE
+62 EDDETIYKSGDYSYTLDDHGFATIVEY
-72 DKSENGF
+72 
-79 TYEVNLRDN
+79 R
-88 TAKITQYNGK
+88 GK
-98 AKTLTIP
+98 AKNLTIP
-105 ATLGGHKVTKIESL
+105 TSLNGYKVTRV
-119 SNDDS
+119 DS
-124 AYDNLETI
+124 VLNEDTENSYTETL

-138 NEIMD
+138 TEIGSD
-143 EACYEFH
+143 ACSQIDN
-150 ELRTVNIKKSVKLIG
+150 LKTVNIKKSVKKI
-165 EKAFSECEELSKLT
+165 ESEAFSYNYELTKVNFEE
-179 IEDGVRAIKDS
+179 GIKIIYAS
-190 AFLDCPKLKSVSLPN
+190 AFFDCPNLKTISLPN
-205 SISRIGTY
+205 SVNRVGANF
-213 SFGYKFNDDY
+213 FGYEIGENTYFQKI
-223 KMVRVSGFTITGYKG
+223 KGTTITGYKG

-244 TGDCG
+244 ASSCG
-249 FTFKS
+249 ITFKS
-254 AGQYKKTSGVDDYF
+254 AGQYKPATNESNYNYEIDDNGDAD
-268 YKINDNNNVTILY
+268 ITDY
-281 YFGEGGNVVIPEK
+281 YGQGGDVVVPEK
-294 INNKNVDTVAMDAI
+294 LNGYNV
-308 NDCDYSYYDDE
+308 CDIEDDIFCESVFYSIDDE
-319 NDKYKFYKNFDYI
+319 NKEVIYKKFDYI
-332 TSLSLPK
+332 TSISLPEN
-339 TLNKYNQ
+339 LPYFYQ
-346 YSGVGN
+346 PYRDCV
-352 FPKLTTLTVNN
+352 PKLNTIIINN
-363 PLYSFEEYDWGY
+363 PEFEFDECDWGY
-375 FDGDSINNFTIKG
+375 VPIYDDDGEVTDYKKILGFTIKG

-393 AEEYAKDNEFKFVS
+393 AEEYAK
-407 IGTYTVKEETGKEED
+407 
-422 YDYTENDDGTVT
+422 
-434 IDGYKGNVKNLTIPA
+434 
-449 TLGGHKVTKID
+449 
-460 SIKNFDED
+460 
-468 TSLVSITI
+468 
-476 GNNVNEISD
+476 NNN
-485 CAFSN
+485 
-490 LVNLTKV
+490 
-497 TIKNSVKIIGKSAFE
+497 
-512 GCDSLKKVTIEDGVK
+512 
-527 VISSRAFAGC
+527 
-537 CNLYS
+537 
-542 ISLPNSVNR
+542 
-551 IGAYAFG
+551 
-558 YMINEKQKY
+558 
-567 EKYDEGLTI
+567 
-576 EGYKGSNV
+576 
-584 EKYANDCGIE
+584 
-594 FISAGQYTKSTDESN
+594 
-609 YLYRVEDNITIIEK
+609 
-623 YLGEGGSIVVPEKL
+623 
-637 GGYPVEQIENNAI
+637 
-650 SDNDYAC
+650 
-657 DDTYCKS
+657 
-664 FDYTTSLSLPSNVS
+664 
-678 EFYVSCN
+678 
-685 YYLPKL
+685 
-691 TSITINNPEFKFSL
+691 
-705 NGFGYIEVMKS
+705 
-716 YDDDDDDN
+716 
-724 TQYKKI
+724 
-730 DNFTIKGLTNS
+730 
-741 TAEEYAKD
+741 
-749 NEFKFVSIGE
+749 FKFVSIGE

-808 CMRLQGNNTLESVT
+808 CMGLQGNNTLESVT
-822 IGNNVKEIR
+822 IGNNIKEIR
-831 RWAFKKCS
+831 RWAFRKCS

-881 DNCTKLKSVSLPNSV
+881 DNCSKLKSVSLPNSV

-918 GFTITGYSGSSV
+918 GFTITGYSGSVV
-930 EKYANDCGFTFK
+930 EKYANDFGFTFK

-984 DGHKVISIDSGSLSD
+984 DGHNVISIDSGSLSD

-1089 FVSLDNQGETKTT
+1089 FVSLDNQDETKTT

-1256 VKLKATVKPSKAD
+1256 AKLKATVKPSKAD

-1334 VKANKTAKIK
+1334 VKANKAAKLK

-1371 VTGVEKGKTTI
+1371 VTGIEKGKTTI

-1422 QRTCKY
+1422 QRTCKS

-1506 KNCGNVEEREVNSL
+1506 KNCGNVEERKVNSL

-1632 KTKDEKIIPKTAH
+1632 KTKDEKTIPKTAH

-1691 YTYDGKAKKPTI
+1691 YTYDGKAKKPNI

-1717 SYTVTGSKQGTKV
+1717 SYTVTGSRQGTKV

>member
-10 FIAVLMIGTAVN
+10 FIVVLMIGTAVN

-51 LDDDYEYSGDD
+51 SDDDYEYSGDD
-62 EDDGEDEYSE
+62 EDDETIYKSGDYSYTLDDHGFATIVEY
-72 DKSENGF
+72 
-79 TYEVNLRDN
+79 R
-88 TAKITQYNGK
+88 GK
-98 AKTLTIP
+98 AKNLTIP
-105 ATLGGHKVTKIESL
+105 TSLNGYKVTRV
-119 SNDDS
+119 DS
-124 AYDNLETI
+124 VLNEDTENSYTETL

-138 NEIMD
+138 TEIGSD
-143 EACYEFH
+143 ACSQIDN
-150 ELRTVNIKKSVKLIG
+150 LKTVNIKKSVKKI
-165 EKAFSECEELSKLT
+165 ESEAFSYNYELTKVNFEE
-179 IEDGVRAIKDS
+179 GIKIIYAS
-190 AFLDCPKLKSVSLPN
+190 VFFDCPNLKTISLPN
-205 SISRIGTY
+205 SVNRVGANF
-213 SFGYKFNDDY
+213 FGYEIGENTYFQKI
-223 KMVRVSGFTITGYKG
+223 KGTTITGYKG

-244 TGDCG
+244 ASSCG
-249 FTFKS
+249 ITFKS
-254 AGQYKKTSGVDDYF
+254 AGQYKPATNESNYNYEIDDNGDAD
-268 YKINDNNNVTILY
+268 ITDY
-281 YFGEGGNVVIPEK
+281 YGQGGDVVVPEK
-294 INNKNVDTVAMDAI
+294 LNGHNV
-308 NDCDYSYYDDE
+308 CDIDDDIFCESVFYSIDDE
-319 NDKYKFYKNFDYI
+319 NKEVIYKKFDYI
-332 TSLSLPK
+332 TSISLPEN
-339 TLNKYNQ
+339 LPYFYQ
-346 YSGVGN
+346 PYRDCV
-352 FPKLTTLTVNN
+352 PKLNTIIINN
-363 PLYSFEEYDWGY
+363 PEFEFDECDWGY
-375 FDGDSINNFTIKG
+375 VPIYDDDGEVTDYKKISGFTIKG

-393 AEEYAKDNEFKFVS
+393 AEEYAK
-407 IGTYTVKEETGKEED
+407 
-422 YDYTENDDGTVT
+422 
-434 IDGYKGNVKNLTIPA
+434 
-449 TLGGHKVTKID
+449 
-460 SIKNFDED
+460 
-468 TSLVSITI
+468 
-476 GNNVNEISD
+476 NNN
-485 CAFSN
+485 
-490 LVNLTKV
+490 
-497 TIKNSVKIIGKSAFE
+497 
-512 GCDSLKKVTIEDGVK
+512 
-527 VISSRAFAGC
+527 
-537 CNLYS
+537 
-542 ISLPNSVNR
+542 
-551 IGAYAFG
+551 
-558 YMINEKQKY
+558 
-567 EKYDEGLTI
+567 
-576 EGYKGSNV
+576 
-584 EKYANDCGIE
+584 
-594 FISAGQYTKSTDESN
+594 
-609 YLYRVEDNITIIEK
+609 
-623 YLGEGGSIVVPEKL
+623 
-637 GGYPVEQIENNAI
+637 
-650 SDNDYAC
+650 
-657 DDTYCKS
+657 
-664 FDYTTSLSLPSNVS
+664 
-678 EFYVSCN
+678 
-685 YYLPKL
+685 
-691 TSITINNPEFKFSL
+691 
-705 NGFGYIEVMKS
+705 
-716 YDDDDDDN
+716 
-724 TQYKKI
+724 
-730 DNFTIKGLTNS
+730 
-741 TAEEYAKD
+741 
-749 NEFKFVSIGE
+749 FKFVSIGE

-831 RWAFKKCS
+831 RWAFRKCS

-896 NRIGEESFGYGRDDD
+896 NRIGEGSFGYGRDDD

-918 GFTITGYSGSSV
+918 GFTITGYSGSVV

-984 DGHKVISIDSGSLSD
+984 DGHNVISIDSGSLSD

-1089 FVSLDNQGETKTT
+1089 FVSLDNQDETKTT

-1334 VKANKTAKIK
+1334 VKANKTAKLK

-1371 VTGVEKGKTTI
+1371 VTGIEKGKTTI

-1422 QRTCKY
+1422 QRTCKS

-1437 KKTSHTWESEYIV
+1437 KKTSHTWKSEYTV
-1450 TKEPTCTDSG
+1450 TKGPTCTDSG

-1552 SEEEIIP
+1552 SKEEIIP

-1632 KTKDEKIIPKTAH
+1632 KTKDEKTIPKTAH

-1812 VTGLTSNKKYYVA
+1812 VTGLISNKKYYVA

>member
-51 LDDDYEYSGDD
+51 SDDDYEYSGDD
-62 EDDGEDEYSE
+62 EDDGEDEYSD
-72 DKSENGF
+72 DKSEKGF
-79 TYEVNLRDN
+79 TYEVNLRDD
-88 TAKITQYNGK
+88 TAKITGYNGENE
-98 AKTLTIP
+98 TLTIP

-119 SNDDS
+119 SNSD
-124 AYDNLETI
+124 YDNLEAI

-143 EACYEFH
+143 EACSEFYN
-150 ELRTVNIKKSVKLIG
+150 LKTVNIKKSVKLIG
-165 EKAFSECEELSKLT
+165 EDSFSECEELSKVT

-254 AGQYKKTSGVDDYF
+254 AGQYKKTSGVGDYF

-308 NDCDYSYYDDE
+308 NDYDYSYYDDE

-339 TLNKYNQ
+339 TLNKY
-346 YSGVGN
+346 SGADN

-363 PLYSFEEYDWGY
+363 PLYSIEEYNWGY
-375 FDGDSINNFTIKG
+375 FDGDSIN
-388 LTNST
+388 
-393 AEEYAKDNEFKFVS
+393 
-407 IGTYTVKEETGKEED
+407 
-422 YDYTENDDGTVT
+422 
-434 IDGYKGNVKNLTIPA
+434 
-449 TLGGHKVTKID
+449 
-460 SIKNFDED
+460 
-468 TSLVSITI
+468 
-476 GNNVNEISD
+476 
-485 CAFSN
+485 
-490 LVNLTKV
+490 
-497 TIKNSVKIIGKSAFE
+497 
-512 GCDSLKKVTIEDGVK
+512 
-527 VISSRAFAGC
+527 
-537 CNLYS
+537 
-542 ISLPNSVNR
+542 
-551 IGAYAFG
+551 
-558 YMINEKQKY
+558 
-567 EKYDEGLTI
+567 
-576 EGYKGSNV
+576 
-584 EKYANDCGIE
+584 
-594 FISAGQYTKSTDESN
+594 
-609 YLYRVEDNITIIEK
+609 
-623 YLGEGGSIVVPEKL
+623 
-637 GGYPVEQIENNAI
+637 
-650 SDNDYAC
+650 
-657 DDTYCKS
+657 
-664 FDYTTSLSLPSNVS
+664 
-678 EFYVSCN
+678 
-685 YYLPKL
+685 
-691 TSITINNPEFKFSL
+691 
-705 NGFGYIEVMKS
+705 
-716 YDDDDDDN
+716 
-724 TQYKKI
+724 
-730 DNFTIKGLTNS
+730 NFTIKGLTNS

-787 DKDVTIPAT
+787 DKDVTIPET

-831 RWAFKKCS
+831 RWAFRKCS

-918 GFTITGYSGSSV
+918 GFTITGYSGSVV

-984 DGHKVISIDSGSLSD
+984 DGHNVISIDSGSLSD

-1089 FVSLDNQGETKTT
+1089 FVSLDNQDETKTT
-1102 VTETTTT
+1102 VT

-1334 VKANKTAKIK
+1334 VKANKTAKLK

-1357 SKNNKIATVNDSGV
+1357 SKNNKIATVNDSGI
-1371 VTGVEKGKTTI
+1371 VTGIEKGKTTI

-1410 TKNSTCVTEGTE
+1410 TKNSTCVTEGAE
-1422 QRTCKY
+1422 QRTCKS

-1437 KKTSHTWESEYIV
+1437 KKTSHTWESEYTV

-1632 KTKDEKIIPKTAH
+1632 KTKDEKTIPKTAH

>member
-40 ASDNSDDEDYD
+40 ASDDSNDEDYD
-51 LDDDYEYSGDD
+51 SDDDYEYSGDD
-62 EDDGEDEYSE
+62 EDDETIYKSGDYSYTLDDHGFATIVEY
-72 DKSENGF
+72 
-79 TYEVNLRDN
+79 R
-88 TAKITQYNGK
+88 GK
-98 AKTLTIP
+98 AKNLTIP
-105 ATLGGHKVTKIESL
+105 TSLNGYKVTRV
-119 SNDDS
+119 DS
-124 AYDNLETI
+124 VLNEDTENSYTETL

-138 NEIMD
+138 TEIGSD
-143 EACYEFH
+143 ACSQIDN
-150 ELRTVNIKKSVKLIG
+150 LKTVNIKKSVKKI
-165 EKAFSECEELSKLT
+165 ESEAFSYNYELTKVNFEE
-179 IEDGVRAIKDS
+179 GIKIIYAS
-190 AFLDCPKLKSVSLPN
+190 AFFDCPNLKTISLPN
-205 SISRIGTY
+205 SVNRVGANF
-213 SFGYKFNDDY
+213 FGYEIGENTYFQKI
-223 KMVRVSGFTITGYKG
+223 KGTTITGYKG

-244 TGDCG
+244 ASSCG
-249 FTFKS
+249 ITFKS
-254 AGQYKKTSGVDDYF
+254 AGQYKPATNESNYNYEIDDNGDAD
-268 YKINDNNNVTILY
+268 ITDY
-281 YFGEGGNVVIPEK
+281 YGQGGDVVVPEK
-294 INNKNVDTVAMDAI
+294 LNGHNV
-308 NDCDYSYYDDE
+308 CDIDDDIFCESVFYSIDDE
-319 NDKYKFYKNFDYI
+319 NKEVIYKKFDYI
-332 TSLSLPK
+332 TSISLPEN
-339 TLNKYNQ
+339 LPYFYQ
-346 YSGVGN
+346 PYRDCV
-352 FPKLTTLTVNN
+352 PKLNTIIINN
-363 PLYSFEEYDWGY
+363 PEFEFDECDWGY
-375 FDGDSINNFTIKG
+375 VPIYDDDGEVTDYKKISGFTIKG

-393 AEEYAKDNEFKFVS
+393 AEEYAK
-407 IGTYTVKEETGKEED
+407 
-422 YDYTENDDGTVT
+422 
-434 IDGYKGNVKNLTIPA
+434 
-449 TLGGHKVTKID
+449 
-460 SIKNFDED
+460 
-468 TSLVSITI
+468 
-476 GNNVNEISD
+476 NNN
-485 CAFSN
+485 
-490 LVNLTKV
+490 
-497 TIKNSVKIIGKSAFE
+497 
-512 GCDSLKKVTIEDGVK
+512 
-527 VISSRAFAGC
+527 
-537 CNLYS
+537 
-542 ISLPNSVNR
+542 
-551 IGAYAFG
+551 
-558 YMINEKQKY
+558 
-567 EKYDEGLTI
+567 
-576 EGYKGSNV
+576 
-584 EKYANDCGIE
+584 
-594 FISAGQYTKSTDESN
+594 
-609 YLYRVEDNITIIEK
+609 
-623 YLGEGGSIVVPEKL
+623 
-637 GGYPVEQIENNAI
+637 
-650 SDNDYAC
+650 
-657 DDTYCKS
+657 
-664 FDYTTSLSLPSNVS
+664 
-678 EFYVSCN
+678 
-685 YYLPKL
+685 
-691 TSITINNPEFKFSL
+691 
-705 NGFGYIEVMKS
+705 
-716 YDDDDDDN
+716 
-724 TQYKKI
+724 
-730 DNFTIKGLTNS
+730 
-741 TAEEYAKD
+741 
-749 NEFKFVSIGE
+749 FKFVSIGE

-808 CMRLQGNNTLESVT
+808 CMRLQGNNTVESVT

-881 DNCTKLKSVSLPNSV
+881 DNCSKLKSVSLPNSV

-930 EKYANDCGFTFK
+930 EKYANDFGFTFK

-1013 YITELTLSKNITYIS
+1013 YIAELTLSKNITYIS

-1089 FVSLDNQGETKTT
+1089 FVSLDNQDETKTT

-1147 VPTVADT
+1147 VPTLADK

-1334 VKANKTAKIK
+1334 VKANKTAKLK

-1371 VTGVEKGKTTI
+1371 VTGIEKGKTTI

-1410 TKNSTCVTEGTE
+1410 TKNSTCVTEGAE
-1422 QRTCKY
+1422 QRTCKS

-1506 KNCGNVEEREVNSL
+1506 KNCGNVEERKVNSL

-1632 KTKDEKIIPKTAH
+1632 KTKDEKTIPKTAH

-1691 YTYDGKAKKPTI
+1691 YTYDGKAKKPNI

-1717 SYTVTGSKQGTKV
+1717 SYTVTGSRQGTKV

>member
-40 ASDNSDDEDYD
+40 ASDDSDDEDYD
-51 LDDDYEYSGDD
+51 SDDDYEYSGDD
-62 EDDGEDEYSE
+62 DDGEDEYS
-72 DKSENGF
+72 DAKSEKDF
-79 TYEVNLRDN
+79 TYEVNLRDD
-88 TAKITQYNGK
+88 TAKITEYNGENE
-98 AKTLTIP
+98 TLTIP

-119 SNDDS
+119 SNEDVG
-124 AYDNLETI
+124 YGELETI

-143 EACYEFH
+143 EACSEFYN
-150 ELRTVNIKKSVKLIG
+150 LKTVNIKKSVKLIG
-165 EKAFSECEELSKLT
+165 EKAFNDCEELSKVT
-179 IEDGVRAIKDS
+179 IEDGVRAIKNS

-205 SISRIGTY
+205 SISRIGTN
-213 SFGYKFNDDY
+213 SLGYKFNDDY
-223 KMVRVSGFTITGYKG
+223 EMIKVSGFTITGYKG

-254 AGQYKKTSGVDDYF
+254 AGQYKKTSGVGDYF

-308 NDCDYSYYDDE
+308 NDYDYSYYDDE
-319 NDKYKFYKNFDYI
+319 NDKNKFYKNFDYI

-339 TLNKYNQ
+339 TLNKY
-346 YSGVGN
+346 SGADN

-363 PLYSFEEYDWGY
+363 PLYSIEEYNWGY

-393 AEEYAKDNEFKFVS
+393 AE
-407 IGTYTVKEETGKEED
+407 G
-422 YDYTENDDGTVT
+422 
-434 IDGYKGNVKNLTIPA
+434 
-449 TLGGHKVTKID
+449 
-460 SIKNFDED
+460 
-468 TSLVSITI
+468 
-476 GNNVNEISD
+476 
-485 CAFSN
+485 
-490 LVNLTKV
+490 
-497 TIKNSVKIIGKSAFE
+497 
-512 GCDSLKKVTIEDGVK
+512 
-527 VISSRAFAGC
+527 
-537 CNLYS
+537 
-542 ISLPNSVNR
+542 
-551 IGAYAFG
+551 
-558 YMINEKQKY
+558 
-567 EKYDEGLTI
+567 
-576 EGYKGSNV
+576 
-584 EKYANDCGIE
+584 
-594 FISAGQYTKSTDESN
+594 
-609 YLYRVEDNITIIEK
+609 
-623 YLGEGGSIVVPEKL
+623 
-637 GGYPVEQIENNAI
+637 
-650 SDNDYAC
+650 
-657 DDTYCKS
+657 
-664 FDYTTSLSLPSNVS
+664 
-678 EFYVSCN
+678 
-685 YYLPKL
+685 
-691 TSITINNPEFKFSL
+691 
-705 NGFGYIEVMKS
+705 
-716 YDDDDDDN
+716 
-724 TQYKKI
+724 
-730 DNFTIKGLTNS
+730 
-741 TAEEYAKD
+741 YAKD

-771 SDNGDGTAMIT
+771 SDNGDGTAMII
-782 GYRGE
+782 GYRGRA
-787 DKDVTIPAT
+787 KDVTIPAT

-918 GFTITGYSGSSV
+918 GFTITGYSGSVV

-984 DGHKVISIDSGSLSD
+984 DGHNVITIDSASLSD
-999 SLYISDDSEYKNFN
+999 YIYVSDDSEYKSFN

-1028 SMYRPSLPKL
+1028 RMYRPVLPKL
-1038 KTITIRNP
+1038 KTLTIRNP

-1069 TIKGYSGS
+1069 TIKSYSGS

-1089 FVSLDNQGETKTT
+1089 FVSLDNQDETKTT

-1334 VKANKTAKIK
+1334 VKANKTAKLK

-1371 VTGVEKGKTTI
+1371 VTGIEKGKTTI

-1422 QRTCKY
+1422 QRTCKS

-1632 KTKDEKIIPKTAH
+1632 KTKDEKTIPKTAH

>member
-40 ASDNSDDEDYD
+40 ASDDSNDEDYD
-51 LDDDYEYSGDD
+51 SDDDYEYSGDD
-62 EDDGEDEYSE
+62 EDDETIYKSGDYSYTLDDHGFATIVEY
-72 DKSENGF
+72 
-79 TYEVNLRDN
+79 R
-88 TAKITQYNGK
+88 GK
-98 AKTLTIP
+98 AKNLTIP
-105 ATLGGHKVTKIESL
+105 TSLNGYKVTRV
-119 SNDDS
+119 DS
-124 AYDNLETI
+124 VLNEDTENSYTETL

-138 NEIMD
+138 TEIGSD
-143 EACYEFH
+143 ACSQIDN
-150 ELRTVNIKKSVKLIG
+150 LKTVNIKKSVKKI
-165 EKAFSECEELSKLT
+165 ESEAFSYNYELTKVNFEE
-179 IEDGVRAIKDS
+179 GIKIIYAS
-190 AFLDCPKLKSVSLPN
+190 AFFDCPNLKTISLPN
-205 SISRIGTY
+205 SVNRVGANF
-213 SFGYKFNDDY
+213 FGYEIGENTYFQKI
-223 KMVRVSGFTITGYKG
+223 KGTTITGYKG

-244 TGDCG
+244 ASSCG
-249 FTFKS
+249 ITFKS
-254 AGQYKKTSGVDDYF
+254 AGQYKPATNESNYNYEIDDNGDAD
-268 YKINDNNNVTILY
+268 ITDY
-281 YFGEGGNVVIPEK
+281 YGQGGDVVVPEK
-294 INNKNVDTVAMDAI
+294 LNGYNV
-308 NDCDYSYYDDE
+308 CDIEDDIFCESVFYSIDDE
-319 NDKYKFYKNFDYI
+319 NKEVIYKKFDYI
-332 TSLSLPK
+332 TSISLPEN
-339 TLNKYNQ
+339 LPYFYQ
-346 YSGVGN
+346 PYRDCV
-352 FPKLTTLTVNN
+352 PKLNTIIINN
-363 PLYSFEEYDWGY
+363 PEFEFDECDWGY
-375 FDGDSINNFTIKG
+375 VPIYDDDGEVTDYKKISGFTIKG

-393 AEEYAKDNEFKFVS
+393 AEEYAK
-407 IGTYTVKEETGKEED
+407 
-422 YDYTENDDGTVT
+422 
-434 IDGYKGNVKNLTIPA
+434 
-449 TLGGHKVTKID
+449 
-460 SIKNFDED
+460 
-468 TSLVSITI
+468 
-476 GNNVNEISD
+476 NNN
-485 CAFSN
+485 
-490 LVNLTKV
+490 
-497 TIKNSVKIIGKSAFE
+497 
-512 GCDSLKKVTIEDGVK
+512 
-527 VISSRAFAGC
+527 
-537 CNLYS
+537 
-542 ISLPNSVNR
+542 
-551 IGAYAFG
+551 
-558 YMINEKQKY
+558 
-567 EKYDEGLTI
+567 
-576 EGYKGSNV
+576 
-584 EKYANDCGIE
+584 
-594 FISAGQYTKSTDESN
+594 
-609 YLYRVEDNITIIEK
+609 
-623 YLGEGGSIVVPEKL
+623 
-637 GGYPVEQIENNAI
+637 
-650 SDNDYAC
+650 
-657 DDTYCKS
+657 
-664 FDYTTSLSLPSNVS
+664 
-678 EFYVSCN
+678 
-685 YYLPKL
+685 
-691 TSITINNPEFKFSL
+691 
-705 NGFGYIEVMKS
+705 
-716 YDDDDDDN
+716 
-724 TQYKKI
+724 
-730 DNFTIKGLTNS
+730 
-741 TAEEYAKD
+741 
-749 NEFKFVSIGE
+749 FKFVSIGE

-808 CMRLQGNNTLESVT
+808 CMGLQGNNTLESVT
-822 IGNNVKEIR
+822 IGNNVKEIKS
-831 RWAFKKCS
+831 WAFRKCS

-984 DGHKVISIDSGSLSD
+984 DGHNVISIDSGSLSD

-1089 FVSLDNQGETKTT
+1089 FVSLDNQDETKTT

-1133 EYPTETAMEEPTYT
+1133 EYPTETAMEEATYT

-1256 VKLKATVKPSKAD
+1256 AKLKATVKPSKAD

-1334 VKANKTAKIK
+1334 VKANKAAKLK

-1371 VTGVEKGKTTI
+1371 VTGIEKGKTTI

-1422 QRTCKY
+1422 QRTCKS

-1437 KKTSHTWESEYIV
+1437 KKTSHTWKSEYIV

-1506 KNCGNVEEREVNSL
+1506 KNCGNVEERKVNSL

-1632 KTKDEKIIPKTAH
+1632 KTKDEKTIPKTAH

>member
-40 ASDNSDDEDYD
+40 ASDDSDDEDYED
-51 LDDDYEYSGDD
+51 PDEDDGDDDYDYDD
-62 EDDGEDEYSE
+62 DYDDGEDEYSE

-88 TAKITQYNGK
+88 TAKITGYNGENE
-98 AKTLTIP
+98 TLTIP
-105 ATLGGHKVTKIESL
+105 ATLGGHKATKIESL

-124 AYDNLETI
+124 AYGNLEAI

-143 EACYEFH
+143 EACSEFYN
-150 ELRTVNIKKSVKLIG
+150 LKTVNIKKSVKLIG
-165 EKAFSECEELSKLT
+165 ERAFNDCEELSKVT
-179 IEDGVRAIKDS
+179 IEDGVRAIKNS

-205 SISRIGTY
+205 SISRIGTN
-213 SFGYKFNDDY
+213 SLGYKFNDDY
-223 KMVRVSGFTITGYKG
+223 EMIKVSGFTITGYKG

-244 TGDCG
+244 TSDCG

-254 AGQYKKTSGVDDYF
+254 AGQYKKTSGVGDYF

-308 NDCDYSYYDDE
+308 NDYDYSYYDDE

-363 PLYSFEEYDWGY
+363 PLYSIEEYDWGY

-393 AEEYAKDNEFKFVS
+393 AEEYAKN
-407 IGTYTVKEETGKEED
+407 
-422 YDYTENDDGTVT
+422 
-434 IDGYKGNVKNLTIPA
+434 
-449 TLGGHKVTKID
+449 
-460 SIKNFDED
+460 
-468 TSLVSITI
+468 
-476 GNNVNEISD
+476 
-485 CAFSN
+485 
-490 LVNLTKV
+490 
-497 TIKNSVKIIGKSAFE
+497 
-512 GCDSLKKVTIEDGVK
+512 
-527 VISSRAFAGC
+527 
-537 CNLYS
+537 
-542 ISLPNSVNR
+542 
-551 IGAYAFG
+551 
-558 YMINEKQKY
+558 
-567 EKYDEGLTI
+567 
-576 EGYKGSNV
+576 
-584 EKYANDCGIE
+584 
-594 FISAGQYTKSTDESN
+594 
-609 YLYRVEDNITIIEK
+609 
-623 YLGEGGSIVVPEKL
+623 
-637 GGYPVEQIENNAI
+637 
-650 SDNDYAC
+650 
-657 DDTYCKS
+657 
-664 FDYTTSLSLPSNVS
+664 
-678 EFYVSCN
+678 
-685 YYLPKL
+685 
-691 TSITINNPEFKFSL
+691 
-705 NGFGYIEVMKS
+705 
-716 YDDDDDDN
+716 
-724 TQYKKI
+724 
-730 DNFTIKGLTNS
+730 
-741 TAEEYAKD
+741 

-759 YTPIVND
+759 YTPIVNN

-808 CMRLQGNNTLESVT
+808 CMRLQGNNTVESVT

-831 RWAFKKCS
+831 SWAFEECS

-852 IEDYAFYQ
+852 IGNYAFRK

-881 DNCTKLKSVSLPNSV
+881 DNCPKLKSVSLPNSV
-896 NRIGEESFGYGRDDD
+896 NRIGEESFGYGIDD
-911 YNSYKIQ
+911 NNKSYKIQ
-918 GFTITGYSGSSV
+918 GFTISGYSGSVV
-930 EKYANDCGFTFK
+930 EKYANDFGFTFK

-961 NSNEAVIT
+961 NSNEAIIT

-984 DGHKVISIDSGSLSD
+984 DGHNVITIDSASLSD
-999 SLYISDDSEYKNFN
+999 YIYVSDDSEYKSFN

-1028 SMYRPSLPKL
+1028 RMYRPSLPKL

-1046 EYKFQEKEWGYN
+1046 EYKFQEKDWGYN

-1089 FVSLDNQGETKTT
+1089 FVSLDNQDETKTT
-1102 VTETTTT
+1102 VT

-1184 SNANKII
+1184 SNANKIV

-1303 KSADGSGVNGR
+1303 KSADGSGVNSR

-1326 KLNKTKLN
+1326 KLKKTKLN
-1334 VKANKTAKIK
+1334 VKANKTAKLK

-1371 VTGVEKGKTTI
+1371 VTGIEKGKTTI

-1422 QRTCKY
+1422 QRTCKS

-1437 KKTSHTWESEYIV
+1437 KKTSHTWESEYTV

-1460 LAVIKCEYCDE
+1460 LAVIKCKYCDE

-1552 SEEEIIP
+1552 LEEEIIP
-1559 KSDHNFS
+1559 KSEHNFS

-1632 KTKDEKIIPKTAH
+1632 KTKDEKTIPKVAH

>member
-40 ASDNSDDEDYD
+40 ASNDSDDEDYED
-51 LDDDYEYSGDD
+51 PDEDDGDDDYDYDD
-62 EDDGEDEYSE
+62 DYDDGEDEYSDVE
-72 DKSENGF
+72 SENGF
-79 TYEVNLRDN
+79 TYEVNLRDD
-88 TAKITQYNGK
+88 TAKITGYNGENE
-98 AKTLTIP
+98 TLTIP

-119 SNDDS
+119 SNEDVG
-124 AYDNLETI
+124 YGELETI

-143 EACYEFH
+143 EACSEFYN
-150 ELRTVNIKKSVKLIG
+150 LKTVNIKKSVKLIG
-165 EKAFSECEELSKLT
+165 ERAFNDCEELSKVT
-179 IEDGVRAIKDS
+179 IEDGVRAIKNS
-190 AFLDCPKLKSVSLPN
+190 AFLNCPKLKSVSLPN
-205 SISRIGTY
+205 SISRIGTN
-213 SFGYKFNDDY
+213 SLGYKFNDDY
-223 KMVRVSGFTITGYKG
+223 EMIKVSGFTITGYKG

-244 TGDCG
+244 TRDCG

-254 AGQYKKTSGVDDYF
+254 AGQYKKTSGVGDYF

-308 NDCDYSYYDDE
+308 NDYDYSYYDDE

-363 PLYSFEEYDWGY
+363 PLYSIEEYDWGY

-393 AEEYAKDNEFKFVS
+393 AEEYAKN
-407 IGTYTVKEETGKEED
+407 
-422 YDYTENDDGTVT
+422 
-434 IDGYKGNVKNLTIPA
+434 
-449 TLGGHKVTKID
+449 
-460 SIKNFDED
+460 
-468 TSLVSITI
+468 
-476 GNNVNEISD
+476 
-485 CAFSN
+485 
-490 LVNLTKV
+490 
-497 TIKNSVKIIGKSAFE
+497 
-512 GCDSLKKVTIEDGVK
+512 
-527 VISSRAFAGC
+527 
-537 CNLYS
+537 
-542 ISLPNSVNR
+542 
-551 IGAYAFG
+551 
-558 YMINEKQKY
+558 
-567 EKYDEGLTI
+567 
-576 EGYKGSNV
+576 
-584 EKYANDCGIE
+584 
-594 FISAGQYTKSTDESN
+594 
-609 YLYRVEDNITIIEK
+609 
-623 YLGEGGSIVVPEKL
+623 
-637 GGYPVEQIENNAI
+637 
-650 SDNDYAC
+650 
-657 DDTYCKS
+657 
-664 FDYTTSLSLPSNVS
+664 
-678 EFYVSCN
+678 
-685 YYLPKL
+685 
-691 TSITINNPEFKFSL
+691 
-705 NGFGYIEVMKS
+705 
-716 YDDDDDDN
+716 
-724 TQYKKI
+724 
-730 DNFTIKGLTNS
+730 
-741 TAEEYAKD
+741 

-759 YTPIVND
+759 YTPIVNN

-808 CMRLQGNNTLESVT
+808 CMRLQGNNTVESVT

-831 RWAFKKCS
+831 SWAFEECS

-852 IEDYAFYQ
+852 IGNYAFRK

-881 DNCTKLKSVSLPNSV
+881 DNCPKLKSVSLPNSV
-896 NRIGEESFGYGRDDD
+896 NRIGEESFGYGIDD
-911 YNSYKIQ
+911 NNKSYKIQ
-918 GFTITGYSGSSV
+918 GFTISGYSGSVV
-930 EKYANDCGFTFK
+930 EKYANDFGFTFK

-952 GEDFLYRVT
+952 GEDFFYRVT
-961 NSNEAVIT
+961 KSNEAVIT
-969 SYLGKGGNVVIPDEI
+969 SYLGQGGNVVIPDEI
-984 DGHKVISIDSGSLSD
+984 DGHNVISIDSGTLSD
-999 SLYISDDSEYKNFN
+999 YIYVSDDSEYKSFN

-1028 SMYRPSLPKL
+1028 RMYRPSLPKL

-1046 EYKFQEKEWGYN
+1046 EYKFQEKDWGYN

-1089 FVSLDNQGETKTT
+1089 FVSLDNQDETKTT
-1102 VTETTTT
+1102 VT

-1184 SNANKII
+1184 SNANKIV
-1191 WQSSNPRIATVENGV
+1191 WQSSSPRIATVENGV

-1269 NRIIKWQTS
+1269 NRIIKWKTS

-1334 VKANKTAKIK
+1334 VKANKTAKLK

-1371 VTGVEKGKTTI
+1371 VTGIEKGKTTI

-1422 QRTCKY
+1422 QRTCKS

-1437 KKTSHTWESEYIV
+1437 KKTSHTWESEYTV

-1460 LAVIKCEYCDE
+1460 LAVIKCKYCDE

-1506 KNCGNVEEREVNSL
+1506 KNCGNVEEREVKSL

-1559 KSDHNFS
+1559 KSEHNFS

-1605 WNTEPTVDIVATCQ
+1605 WNTEPTVDIVSTCQ

-1632 KTKDEKIIPKTAH
+1632 KTKDEKTIPKVAH

-1743 SGTKDLTYKI
+1743 SGTKNLTYKI

>member
-40 ASDNSDDEDYD
+40 ASDDSNDEDYD
-51 LDDDYEYSGDD
+51 SDDDYEYSGDD
-62 EDDGEDEYSE
+62 EDDDYDYDDDYDDGEDEYS
-72 DKSENGF
+72 DAKSEKDF
-79 TYEVNLRDN
+79 TYEVNLRDD
-88 TAKITQYNGK
+88 TAKITGYNGENE
-98 AKTLTIP
+98 TLTIP

-119 SNDDS
+119 SNSD
-124 AYDNLETI
+124 YDNLEAI

-143 EACYEFH
+143 EACSEFYN
-150 ELRTVNIKKSVKLIG
+150 LKTVNIKKSVKLIG
-165 EKAFSECEELSKLT
+165 EDSFSECEELSKVT

-254 AGQYKKTSGVDDYF
+254 AGQYKKTSGVGDYF

-308 NDCDYSYYDDE
+308 NDYDYSYYDDE

-339 TLNKYNQ
+339 TLNKY
-346 YSGVGN
+346 SGADN

-363 PLYSFEEYDWGY
+363 PLYSIEEYNWGY
-375 FDGDSINNFTIKG
+375 FDGDSIN
-388 LTNST
+388 
-393 AEEYAKDNEFKFVS
+393 
-407 IGTYTVKEETGKEED
+407 
-422 YDYTENDDGTVT
+422 
-434 IDGYKGNVKNLTIPA
+434 
-449 TLGGHKVTKID
+449 
-460 SIKNFDED
+460 
-468 TSLVSITI
+468 
-476 GNNVNEISD
+476 
-485 CAFSN
+485 
-490 LVNLTKV
+490 
-497 TIKNSVKIIGKSAFE
+497 
-512 GCDSLKKVTIEDGVK
+512 
-527 VISSRAFAGC
+527 
-537 CNLYS
+537 
-542 ISLPNSVNR
+542 
-551 IGAYAFG
+551 
-558 YMINEKQKY
+558 
-567 EKYDEGLTI
+567 
-576 EGYKGSNV
+576 
-584 EKYANDCGIE
+584 
-594 FISAGQYTKSTDESN
+594 
-609 YLYRVEDNITIIEK
+609 
-623 YLGEGGSIVVPEKL
+623 
-637 GGYPVEQIENNAI
+637 
-650 SDNDYAC
+650 
-657 DDTYCKS
+657 
-664 FDYTTSLSLPSNVS
+664 
-678 EFYVSCN
+678 
-685 YYLPKL
+685 
-691 TSITINNPEFKFSL
+691 
-705 NGFGYIEVMKS
+705 
-716 YDDDDDDN
+716 
-724 TQYKKI
+724 
-730 DNFTIKGLTNS
+730 NFTIKGLTNS

-930 EKYANDCGFTFK
+930 EKYANDFGFTFK

-984 DGHKVISIDSGSLSD
+984 DGHNVISIDSGSLSD

-1089 FVSLDNQGETKTT
+1089 FVSLDNQDETKTT

-1334 VKANKTAKIK
+1334 VKANKTAKLK

-1371 VTGVEKGKTTI
+1371 VTGIEKGKTTI

-1410 TKNSTCVTEGTE
+1410 TKNSTCVTEGAE
-1422 QRTCKY
+1422 QRTCKS

-1632 KTKDEKIIPKTAH
+1632 KTKDEKTIPKTAH

-1730 NEYTVTLTFKGSY
+1730 NEYTVILTFKGSY

>member
-40 ASDNSDDEDYD
+40 ASDDSDDEDYED
-51 LDDDYEYSGDD
+51 PDEDDGDDDYDYDD
-62 EDDGEDEYSE
+62 DYDDGEDEYSE

-79 TYEVNLRDN
+79 TYEVNLRDD
-88 TAKITQYNGK
+88 TAKITGYNGENE
-98 AKTLTIP
+98 TLTIP

-119 SNDDS
+119 SNEDVG
-124 AYDNLETI
+124 YGELETI

-143 EACYEFH
+143 EACSEFYN
-150 ELRTVNIKKSVKLIG
+150 LKTVNIKKSVKLIG
-165 EKAFSECEELSKLT
+165 ERAFNYCEELSKVT
-179 IEDGVRAIKDS
+179 IEDGVRAIKNS

-205 SISRIGTY
+205 SISRIGTN
-213 SFGYKFNDDY
+213 SLGYKFNDDY
-223 KMVRVSGFTITGYKG
+223 EMIKVSGFTITGYKG

-244 TGDCG
+244 TSDCG

-254 AGQYKKTSGVDDYF
+254 AGHYKKTSGVGDYF

-308 NDCDYSYYDDE
+308 NDYDYSYYDDE

-363 PLYSFEEYDWGY
+363 PLYSIEEYDWGY

-393 AEEYAKDNEFKFVS
+393 AEEYAKN
-407 IGTYTVKEETGKEED
+407 
-422 YDYTENDDGTVT
+422 
-434 IDGYKGNVKNLTIPA
+434 
-449 TLGGHKVTKID
+449 
-460 SIKNFDED
+460 
-468 TSLVSITI
+468 
-476 GNNVNEISD
+476 
-485 CAFSN
+485 
-490 LVNLTKV
+490 
-497 TIKNSVKIIGKSAFE
+497 
-512 GCDSLKKVTIEDGVK
+512 
-527 VISSRAFAGC
+527 
-537 CNLYS
+537 
-542 ISLPNSVNR
+542 
-551 IGAYAFG
+551 
-558 YMINEKQKY
+558 
-567 EKYDEGLTI
+567 
-576 EGYKGSNV
+576 
-584 EKYANDCGIE
+584 
-594 FISAGQYTKSTDESN
+594 
-609 YLYRVEDNITIIEK
+609 
-623 YLGEGGSIVVPEKL
+623 
-637 GGYPVEQIENNAI
+637 
-650 SDNDYAC
+650 
-657 DDTYCKS
+657 
-664 FDYTTSLSLPSNVS
+664 
-678 EFYVSCN
+678 
-685 YYLPKL
+685 
-691 TSITINNPEFKFSL
+691 
-705 NGFGYIEVMKS
+705 
-716 YDDDDDDN
+716 
-724 TQYKKI
+724 
-730 DNFTIKGLTNS
+730 
-741 TAEEYAKD
+741 

-759 YTPIVND
+759 YTPIVNN

-796 INGFKITKIYSF
+796 INGLKITKIYSF
-808 CMRLQGNNTLESVT
+808 GNQLRGNDIVESVT
-822 IGNNVKEIR
+822 IGNNIKEIR
-831 RWAFKKCS
+831 RWAFRKCS
-839 KLKTVNIGKSVRI
+839 KLKTVNIGKSVRM
-852 IEDYAFYQ
+852 IENYAFYQ

-896 NRIGEESFGYGRDDD
+896 NRIGEESFGYGIDDD

-918 GFTITGYSGSSV
+918 GFTITGYSSSVV
-930 EKYANDCGFTFK
+930 EKYANDFGFTFK

-984 DGHKVISIDSGSLSD
+984 DGHKVISIDRGSLSD
-999 SLYISDDSEYKNFN
+999 YIYVSDDSEYKSFN
-1013 YITELTLSKNITYIS
+1013 YITELTLSKNIISIS

-1038 KTITIRNP
+1038 KTLTIRNP

-1089 FVSLDNQGETKTT
+1089 FVSLDNQDETKTT
-1102 VTETTTT
+1102 VT

-1184 SNANKII
+1184 SNVNKIV
-1191 WQSSNPRIATVENGV
+1191 WQSSNPRVATVENGV

-1229 KCTVTVKQSVASIK
+1229 KCTVTVKQSVTSIK

-1326 KLNKTKLN
+1326 KLNKKKLN
-1334 VKANKTAKIK
+1334 VKANKTAKLK

-1371 VTGVEKGKTTI
+1371 VTGIEKGKTTI

-1422 QRTCKY
+1422 QRTCKS

-1437 KKTSHTWESEYIV
+1437 KKTSHTWESEYTV

-1460 LAVIKCEYCDE
+1460 LAVIKCKYCDE

-1506 KNCGNVEEREVNSL
+1506 KNCGNVEEREVKSL

-1559 KSDHNFS
+1559 KSEHNFS

-1632 KTKDEKIIPKTAH
+1632 KTKDEKTIPKTAH

-1792 EDLSDRK
+1792 EDLSNRK

>member
-40 ASDNSDDEDYD
+40 ASDDSNDEDYD
-51 LDDDYEYSGDD
+51 SDDDYEYSGDD
-62 EDDGEDEYSE
+62 EDDETIYKSGDYSYTLDDHGFATIVEY
-72 DKSENGF
+72 
-79 TYEVNLRDN
+79 R
-88 TAKITQYNGK
+88 GK
-98 AKTLTIP
+98 AKNLTIP
-105 ATLGGHKVTKIESL
+105 TSLNGYKVTRV
-119 SNDDS
+119 DS
-124 AYDNLETI
+124 VLNEDTENSYTETL

-138 NEIMD
+138 TEIGSD
-143 EACYEFH
+143 ACSQIDN
-150 ELRTVNIKKSVKLIG
+150 LKTVNIKKSVKKI
-165 EKAFSECEELSKLT
+165 ESEAFSYNYELTKVNFEE
-179 IEDGVRAIKDS
+179 GIKIIYAS
-190 AFLDCPKLKSVSLPN
+190 AFFDCPNLKTISLPN
-205 SISRIGTY
+205 SVNRVGANF
-213 SFGYKFNDDY
+213 FGYEIGENTYFQKI
-223 KMVRVSGFTITGYKG
+223 KGTTITGYKG

-244 TGDCG
+244 ASSCG
-249 FTFKS
+249 ITFKS
-254 AGQYKKTSGVDDYF
+254 AGQYKPATNESNYNYEIDDNGDAD
-268 YKINDNNNVTILY
+268 ITDY
-281 YFGEGGNVVIPEK
+281 YGQGGDVVVPEK
-294 INNKNVDTVAMDAI
+294 LNGYNV
-308 NDCDYSYYDDE
+308 CDIDDDIFCESVFYSIDDE
-319 NDKYKFYKNFDYI
+319 NKEVIYKKFDYI
-332 TSLSLPK
+332 TSISLPEN
-339 TLNKYNQ
+339 LPYFYQ
-346 YSGVGN
+346 PYRDCV
-352 FPKLTTLTVNN
+352 PKLNTIIINN
-363 PLYSFEEYDWGY
+363 PEFEFDECDWGY
-375 FDGDSINNFTIKG
+375 VPIYDDDGEVTDYKKISGFTIKG

-393 AEEYAKDNEFKFVS
+393 AEEYAK
-407 IGTYTVKEETGKEED
+407 
-422 YDYTENDDGTVT
+422 
-434 IDGYKGNVKNLTIPA
+434 
-449 TLGGHKVTKID
+449 
-460 SIKNFDED
+460 
-468 TSLVSITI
+468 
-476 GNNVNEISD
+476 NNN
-485 CAFSN
+485 
-490 LVNLTKV
+490 
-497 TIKNSVKIIGKSAFE
+497 
-512 GCDSLKKVTIEDGVK
+512 
-527 VISSRAFAGC
+527 
-537 CNLYS
+537 
-542 ISLPNSVNR
+542 
-551 IGAYAFG
+551 
-558 YMINEKQKY
+558 
-567 EKYDEGLTI
+567 
-576 EGYKGSNV
+576 
-584 EKYANDCGIE
+584 
-594 FISAGQYTKSTDESN
+594 
-609 YLYRVEDNITIIEK
+609 
-623 YLGEGGSIVVPEKL
+623 
-637 GGYPVEQIENNAI
+637 
-650 SDNDYAC
+650 
-657 DDTYCKS
+657 
-664 FDYTTSLSLPSNVS
+664 
-678 EFYVSCN
+678 
-685 YYLPKL
+685 
-691 TSITINNPEFKFSL
+691 
-705 NGFGYIEVMKS
+705 
-716 YDDDDDDN
+716 
-724 TQYKKI
+724 
-730 DNFTIKGLTNS
+730 
-741 TAEEYAKD
+741 
-749 NEFKFVSIGE
+749 FKFVSIGE

-808 CMRLQGNNTLESVT
+808 CMGLQGNNTLESVT
-822 IGNNVKEIR
+822 IGNNVKEIKS
-831 RWAFKKCS
+831 WAFRKCF

-881 DNCTKLKSVSLPNSV
+881 DNCSKLKSVSLPNSV
-896 NRIGEESFGYGRDDD
+896 NRIGEKSFGYGRDDD

-930 EKYANDCGFTFK
+930 EKYANDFGFTFK

-984 DGHKVISIDSGSLSD
+984 DGHNVISIDSGSLSD

-1089 FVSLDNQGETKTT
+1089 FVSLDNQDETKTT

-1133 EYPTETAMEEPTYT
+1133 EYPTETAMEEATYT

-1256 VKLKATVKPSKAD
+1256 AKLKATVKPSKAD

-1334 VKANKTAKIK
+1334 VKANKAAKLK

-1371 VTGVEKGKTTI
+1371 VTGIEKGKTTI

-1422 QRTCKY
+1422 QRTCKS

-1632 KTKDEKIIPKTAH
+1632 KTKDEKTIPKTAH

>member
-10 FIAVLMIGTAVN
+10 FIAALMIGTAVN
-22 FVPAITVSAK
+22 FVPTITVSAK

-51 LDDDYEYSGDD
+51 SDDDYDYDDDYDETIYKSGDYSYTL
-62 EDDGEDEYSE
+62 DDHGFATIVEY
-72 DKSENGF
+72 
-79 TYEVNLRDN
+79 R
-88 TAKITQYNGK
+88 GK
-98 AKTLTIP
+98 AKNLTIP
-105 ATLGGHKVTKIESL
+105 TSLNGYKVTRV
-119 SNDDS
+119 DS
-124 AYDNLETI
+124 VLNEDTENSYTETL

-138 NEIMD
+138 TEIGSD
-143 EACYEFH
+143 ACSQIDN
-150 ELRTVNIKKSVKLIG
+150 LKTVNIKKSVKKI
-165 EKAFSECEELSKLT
+165 ESEAFSYNYELTKVNFEE
-179 IEDGVRAIKDS
+179 GIKIIYAS
-190 AFLDCPKLKSVSLPN
+190 VFFDCPNLKTISLPN
-205 SISRIGTY
+205 SVNRVGANF
-213 SFGYKFNDDY
+213 FGYEIGENTYFQKI
-223 KMVRVSGFTITGYKG
+223 KGTTITGYKG

-244 TGDCG
+244 ASSCG
-249 FTFKS
+249 ITFKS
-254 AGQYKKTSGVDDYF
+254 AGQYKPATNESNYNYEIDDNGDAD
-268 YKINDNNNVTILY
+268 ITDY
-281 YFGEGGNVVIPEK
+281 YGQGGDVVVPEK
-294 INNKNVDTVAMDAI
+294 LNGHNVCDID
-308 NDCDYSYYDDE
+308 NDIFCEGVFYSIDDE
-319 NDKYKFYKNFDYI
+319 DKEVIYKKFDYI
-332 TSLSLPK
+332 TSISLPEN
-339 TLNKYNQ
+339 LPYFYQ
-346 YSGVGN
+346 PYRDSV
-352 FPKLTTLTVNN
+352 PKLNTIIINN
-363 PLYSFEEYDWGY
+363 PEFEFDECDWGY
-375 FDGDSINNFTIKG
+375 VPIYDDDGEVTDYKKISGFTIKG

-393 AEEYAKDNEFKFVS
+393 AEEYAK
-407 IGTYTVKEETGKEED
+407 
-422 YDYTENDDGTVT
+422 
-434 IDGYKGNVKNLTIPA
+434 
-449 TLGGHKVTKID
+449 
-460 SIKNFDED
+460 
-468 TSLVSITI
+468 
-476 GNNVNEISD
+476 NNN
-485 CAFSN
+485 
-490 LVNLTKV
+490 
-497 TIKNSVKIIGKSAFE
+497 
-512 GCDSLKKVTIEDGVK
+512 
-527 VISSRAFAGC
+527 
-537 CNLYS
+537 
-542 ISLPNSVNR
+542 
-551 IGAYAFG
+551 
-558 YMINEKQKY
+558 
-567 EKYDEGLTI
+567 
-576 EGYKGSNV
+576 
-584 EKYANDCGIE
+584 
-594 FISAGQYTKSTDESN
+594 
-609 YLYRVEDNITIIEK
+609 
-623 YLGEGGSIVVPEKL
+623 
-637 GGYPVEQIENNAI
+637 
-650 SDNDYAC
+650 
-657 DDTYCKS
+657 
-664 FDYTTSLSLPSNVS
+664 
-678 EFYVSCN
+678 
-685 YYLPKL
+685 
-691 TSITINNPEFKFSL
+691 
-705 NGFGYIEVMKS
+705 
-716 YDDDDDDN
+716 
-724 TQYKKI
+724 
-730 DNFTIKGLTNS
+730 
-741 TAEEYAKD
+741 
-749 NEFKFVSIGE
+749 FKFVSIGE

-771 SDNGDGTAMIT
+771 SDNGDGTAMII
-782 GYRGE
+782 GYRGRA
-787 DKDVTIPAT
+787 KDVTIPAT
-796 INGFKITKIYSF
+796 VNGLKITKIYSF

-831 RWAFKKCS
+831 RWAFRKCS

-896 NRIGEESFGYGRDDD
+896 NRIGEKSFGYGRDDD

-918 GFTITGYSGSSV
+918 GFTITGYSGS
-930 EKYANDCGFTFK
+930 
-942 SKGKYQNVDD
+942 
-952 GEDFLYRVT
+952 
-961 NSNEAVIT
+961 
-969 SYLGKGGNVVIPDEI
+969 VV
-984 DGHKVISIDSGSLSD
+984 
-999 SLYISDDSEYKNFN
+999 
-1013 YITELTLSKNITYIS
+1013 
-1028 SMYRPSLPKL
+1028 
-1038 KTITIRNP
+1038 
-1046 EYKFQEKEWGYN
+1046 
-1058 KSNDDE
+1058 
-1064 KIDGF
+1064 
-1069 TIKGYSGS
+1069 
-1077 TAEKYAKDNGFN
+1077 EKYAKDNGFN
-1089 FVSLDNQGETKTT
+1089 FVSLDNQDETKTT
-1102 VTETTTT
+1102 VTEI
-1109 ETTTLNT
+1109 TTLNT

-1147 VPTVADT
+1147 VPTLADT

-1229 KCTVTVKQSVASIK
+1229 KCTVTVKQSVTSIK

-1334 VKANKTAKIK
+1334 VKANKTAKLK

-1371 VTGVEKGKTTI
+1371 VTGIEKGKTTI

-1422 QRTCKY
+1422 QRTCKS

-1527 KQVIKEPTCQETGLK
+1527 KQVIKEPTCQEIGLK

-1559 KSDHNFS
+1559 KLDHNFS

-1632 KTKDEKIIPKTAH
+1632 KTKDEKTIPKTAH

-1708 NGTKLAENI
+1708 NGTRLAENI

-1792 EDLSDRK
+1792 EELSDRK

>member
-40 ASDNSDDEDYD
+40 ASDDSNDEDYD
-51 LDDDYEYSGDD
+51 SDDDYEYSGDD
-62 EDDGEDEYSE
+62 EDDETIYKSGDYSYTLDDHGFATIVEY
-72 DKSENGF
+72 
-79 TYEVNLRDN
+79 R
-88 TAKITQYNGK
+88 GK
-98 AKTLTIP
+98 AKNLTIP
-105 ATLGGHKVTKIESL
+105 TSLNGYKVTRV
-119 SNDDS
+119 DS
-124 AYDNLETI
+124 VLNEDTENSYTETL

-138 NEIMD
+138 TEIGSD
-143 EACYEFH
+143 ACSQIDN
-150 ELRTVNIKKSVKLIG
+150 LKTVNIKKSVKKI
-165 EKAFSECEELSKLT
+165 ESEAFSYNYELTKVNFEE
-179 IEDGVRAIKDS
+179 GIKIIYAS
-190 AFLDCPKLKSVSLPN
+190 AFFDCPNLKTISLPN
-205 SISRIGTY
+205 SVNRVGANF
-213 SFGYKFNDDY
+213 FGYEIGENTYFQKI
-223 KMVRVSGFTITGYKG
+223 KGTTITGYKG

-244 TGDCG
+244 ASSCG
-249 FTFKS
+249 ITFKS
-254 AGQYKKTSGVDDYF
+254 AGQYKPATNESNYNYEIDDNGDAD
-268 YKINDNNNVTILY
+268 ITDY
-281 YFGEGGNVVIPEK
+281 YGQGGDVVVPEK
-294 INNKNVDTVAMDAI
+294 LNGYNV
-308 NDCDYSYYDDE
+308 CDIEDDIFCESVFYSIDDE
-319 NDKYKFYKNFDYI
+319 NKEVIYKKFDYI
-332 TSLSLPK
+332 TSISLPEN
-339 TLNKYNQ
+339 LPYFYQ
-346 YSGVGN
+346 PYRDCV
-352 FPKLTTLTVNN
+352 PKLNTIIINN
-363 PLYSFEEYDWGY
+363 PEFEFDECDWGY
-375 FDGDSINNFTIKG
+375 VPIYDDDGEVTDYKKISGFTIKG

-393 AEEYAKDNEFKFVS
+393 AEEYAK
-407 IGTYTVKEETGKEED
+407 
-422 YDYTENDDGTVT
+422 
-434 IDGYKGNVKNLTIPA
+434 
-449 TLGGHKVTKID
+449 
-460 SIKNFDED
+460 
-468 TSLVSITI
+468 
-476 GNNVNEISD
+476 NNN
-485 CAFSN
+485 
-490 LVNLTKV
+490 
-497 TIKNSVKIIGKSAFE
+497 
-512 GCDSLKKVTIEDGVK
+512 
-527 VISSRAFAGC
+527 
-537 CNLYS
+537 
-542 ISLPNSVNR
+542 
-551 IGAYAFG
+551 
-558 YMINEKQKY
+558 
-567 EKYDEGLTI
+567 
-576 EGYKGSNV
+576 
-584 EKYANDCGIE
+584 
-594 FISAGQYTKSTDESN
+594 
-609 YLYRVEDNITIIEK
+609 
-623 YLGEGGSIVVPEKL
+623 
-637 GGYPVEQIENNAI
+637 
-650 SDNDYAC
+650 
-657 DDTYCKS
+657 
-664 FDYTTSLSLPSNVS
+664 
-678 EFYVSCN
+678 
-685 YYLPKL
+685 
-691 TSITINNPEFKFSL
+691 
-705 NGFGYIEVMKS
+705 
-716 YDDDDDDN
+716 
-724 TQYKKI
+724 
-730 DNFTIKGLTNS
+730 
-741 TAEEYAKD
+741 
-749 NEFKFVSIGE
+749 FKFVSIGE
-759 YTPIVND
+759 DIPIVND
-766 TDFSY
+766 TDFLY
-771 SDNGDGTAMIT
+771 SDNGDGTAMII

-796 INGFKITKIYSF
+796 INELKITKIYSF
-808 CMRLQGNNTLESVT
+808 GKRTQGNNTLESVT
-822 IGNNVKEIR
+822 IGNNVKEIKS
-831 RWAFKKCS
+831 WAFEKCS

-852 IEDYAFYQ
+852 IEDTAFSQ

-870 EGVKA
+870 EGVRA

-896 NRIGEESFGYGRDDD
+896 NRIGERSFGYGSDDD
-911 YNSYKIQ
+911 YNYYKVQ
-918 GFTITGYSGSSV
+918 GFTISGYSGSNV

-942 SKGKYQNVDD
+942 SKGKYQKVDD

-961 NSNEAVIT
+961 KSNEAVIT
-969 SYLGKGGNVVIPDEI
+969 SYLGQGGNVVIPDEI
-984 DGHKVISIDSGSLSD
+984 DGHKVISIDRGSLSD
-999 SLYISDDSEYKNFN
+999 RSYFLGDSEYENFD
-1013 YITELTLSKNITYIS
+1013 YITELTLSKNIISIS

-1046 EYKFQEKEWGYN
+1046 EYKFQEKDWGYN
-1058 KSNDDE
+1058 GV
-1064 KIDGF
+1064 KINGF

-1089 FVSLDNQGETKTT
+1089 FVSLDNQDETKTT
-1102 VTETTTT
+1102 VT

-1147 VPTVADT
+1147 VPTVADK

-1303 KSADGSGVNGR
+1303 NSADGSGVNGR

-1334 VKANKTAKIK
+1334 VKANKTAKLK

-1371 VTGVEKGKTTI
+1371 VTGIEKGKTTI

-1422 QRTCKY
+1422 QRTCKS

-1506 KNCGNVEEREVNSL
+1506 KNCGNVEKREVNSL

-1632 KTKDEKIIPKTAH
+1632 KTKDEKTIPKTAH

-1753 VPKGNAIT
+1753 VPKGNTIT

>member
-22 FVPAITVSAK
+22 FVPTITVSAK

-51 LDDDYEYSGDD
+51 SDDDYEYSGDD
-62 EDDGEDEYSE
+62 EDDGEDEYS
-72 DKSENGF
+72 DAKSEKDF
-79 TYEVNLRDN
+79 TYEVNLRDD
-88 TAKITQYNGK
+88 TAKITGYNGENE
-98 AKTLTIP
+98 TLTIP

-119 SNDDS
+119 SHEDS

-143 EACYEFH
+143 EACSEFYN
-150 ELRTVNIKKSVKLIG
+150 LKTVNIKKSVKLIG
-165 EKAFSECEELSKLT
+165 EDSFSECEELSKVT

-254 AGQYKKTSGVDDYF
+254 AGQYKKTSGVGDYF

-308 NDCDYSYYDDE
+308 NDYDYSYYDDE

-339 TLNKYNQ
+339 TLNKY
-346 YSGVGN
+346 SGADN

-363 PLYSFEEYDWGY
+363 PLYSIEEYNWGY
-375 FDGDSINNFTIKG
+375 FDGDSIN
-388 LTNST
+388 
-393 AEEYAKDNEFKFVS
+393 
-407 IGTYTVKEETGKEED
+407 
-422 YDYTENDDGTVT
+422 
-434 IDGYKGNVKNLTIPA
+434 
-449 TLGGHKVTKID
+449 
-460 SIKNFDED
+460 
-468 TSLVSITI
+468 
-476 GNNVNEISD
+476 
-485 CAFSN
+485 
-490 LVNLTKV
+490 
-497 TIKNSVKIIGKSAFE
+497 
-512 GCDSLKKVTIEDGVK
+512 
-527 VISSRAFAGC
+527 
-537 CNLYS
+537 
-542 ISLPNSVNR
+542 
-551 IGAYAFG
+551 
-558 YMINEKQKY
+558 
-567 EKYDEGLTI
+567 
-576 EGYKGSNV
+576 
-584 EKYANDCGIE
+584 
-594 FISAGQYTKSTDESN
+594 
-609 YLYRVEDNITIIEK
+609 
-623 YLGEGGSIVVPEKL
+623 
-637 GGYPVEQIENNAI
+637 
-650 SDNDYAC
+650 
-657 DDTYCKS
+657 
-664 FDYTTSLSLPSNVS
+664 
-678 EFYVSCN
+678 
-685 YYLPKL
+685 
-691 TSITINNPEFKFSL
+691 
-705 NGFGYIEVMKS
+705 
-716 YDDDDDDN
+716 
-724 TQYKKI
+724 
-730 DNFTIKGLTNS
+730 NFTIKGLTNS

-1422 QRTCKY
+1422 QRTCKS

>member
-22 FVPAITVSAK
+22 FVPTITVSAK

-51 LDDDYEYSGDD
+51 SDDDYEYSGDD
-62 EDDGEDEYSE
+62 EDDDYDYDDDYDDGEDEYSD
-72 DKSENGF
+72 DKSEKGF
-79 TYEVNLRDN
+79 TYEVNLRDD
-88 TAKITQYNGK
+88 TAKITEYNGENE
-98 AKTLTIP
+98 TLTIP

-119 SNDDS
+119 SNSD
-124 AYDNLETI
+124 YDNLEAI

-143 EACYEFH
+143 EACSEFYN
-150 ELRTVNIKKSVKLIG
+150 LKTVNIKKSVKLIG
-165 EKAFSECEELSKLT
+165 EKAFNYCEELSKVT
-179 IEDGVRAIKDS
+179 IEDGVRAIKNS

-205 SISRIGTY
+205 SISRIGTN
-213 SFGYKFNDDY
+213 SLGYKFNDDY
-223 KMVRVSGFTITGYKG
+223 EMIKVSGFTITGYKG

-244 TGDCG
+244 TRDCG

-254 AGQYKKTSGVDDYF
+254 AGQYKKTSGVGDYF

-308 NDCDYSYYDDE
+308 NDYDYSYYDDE

-393 AEEYAKDNEFKFVS
+393 AEEYAKN
-407 IGTYTVKEETGKEED
+407 
-422 YDYTENDDGTVT
+422 
-434 IDGYKGNVKNLTIPA
+434 
-449 TLGGHKVTKID
+449 
-460 SIKNFDED
+460 
-468 TSLVSITI
+468 
-476 GNNVNEISD
+476 
-485 CAFSN
+485 
-490 LVNLTKV
+490 
-497 TIKNSVKIIGKSAFE
+497 
-512 GCDSLKKVTIEDGVK
+512 
-527 VISSRAFAGC
+527 
-537 CNLYS
+537 
-542 ISLPNSVNR
+542 
-551 IGAYAFG
+551 
-558 YMINEKQKY
+558 
-567 EKYDEGLTI
+567 
-576 EGYKGSNV
+576 
-584 EKYANDCGIE
+584 
-594 FISAGQYTKSTDESN
+594 
-609 YLYRVEDNITIIEK
+609 
-623 YLGEGGSIVVPEKL
+623 
-637 GGYPVEQIENNAI
+637 
-650 SDNDYAC
+650 
-657 DDTYCKS
+657 
-664 FDYTTSLSLPSNVS
+664 
-678 EFYVSCN
+678 
-685 YYLPKL
+685 
-691 TSITINNPEFKFSL
+691 
-705 NGFGYIEVMKS
+705 
-716 YDDDDDDN
+716 
-724 TQYKKI
+724 
-730 DNFTIKGLTNS
+730 
-741 TAEEYAKD
+741 

-759 YTPIVND
+759 YTPIVNN

-796 INGFKITKIYSF
+796 INGLKITKIYSF
-808 CMRLQGNNTLESVT
+808 GNQLRGNDIVESVT

-831 RWAFKKCS
+831 SCAFEKCS

-852 IEDYAFYQ
+852 IEDTAFSQ

-870 EGVKA
+870 EGVRA

-896 NRIGEESFGYGRDDD
+896 NRIGERSFGYGSDDD
-911 YNSYKIQ
+911 YNYYKVQ
-918 GFTITGYSGSSV
+918 GFTISGYSGSNV

-942 SKGKYQNVDD
+942 SKGKYQKVDD

-969 SYLGKGGNVVIPDEI
+969 SYLGQGGNVVIPDEI
-984 DGHKVISIDSGSLSD
+984 DGHKVISIDRGSLSD
-999 SLYISDDSEYKNFN
+999 RSYFLGDSEYENFD
-1013 YITELTLSKNITYIS
+1013 YITELTLSKNIISIS

-1046 EYKFQEKEWGYN
+1046 EYKFQEKDWGYN
-1058 KSNDDE
+1058 GV
-1064 KIDGF
+1064 KINGF

-1077 TAEKYAKDNGFN
+1077 TAEKYANDKGFN
-1089 FVSLDNQGETKTT
+1089 FVSLDNQDETKTT
-1102 VTETTTT
+1102 ET

-1184 SNANKII
+1184 SNANKIV

-1229 KCTVTVKQSVASIK
+1229 KCTVTVKQSVTSIK

-1314 CVVNNSSKAKSI
+1314 CVVNNSSQAKSI

-1334 VKANKTAKIK
+1334 VKANKTAKLK

-1422 QRTCKY
+1422 QRTCKS

-1506 KNCGNVEEREVNSL
+1506 KNCGNVEKREVNSL

-1632 KTKDEKIIPKTAH
+1632 KTKDEKTIPKTAH
-1645 NFANEKVIK
+1645 NFANKKVIK

-1812 VTGLTSNKKYYVA
+1812 VTGLISNKKYYVA

-1839 RIYSTVSPRKT
+1839 RIYSKVSPRKT

>member
-40 ASDNSDDEDYD
+40 ASDDSNDEDYD
-51 LDDDYEYSGDD
+51 SDDDYEYSGDD
-62 EDDGEDEYSE
+62 EDDETIYKSGDYSYTLDDHGFATIVEY
-72 DKSENGF
+72 
-79 TYEVNLRDN
+79 R
-88 TAKITQYNGK
+88 GK
-98 AKTLTIP
+98 AKNLTIP
-105 ATLGGHKVTKIESL
+105 TSLNGYKVTRV
-119 SNDDS
+119 DS
-124 AYDNLETI
+124 VLNEDTENSYTETL

-138 NEIMD
+138 TEIGSD
-143 EACYEFH
+143 ACSQIDN
-150 ELRTVNIKKSVKLIG
+150 LKTVNIKKSVKKI
-165 EKAFSECEELSKLT
+165 ESEAFSYNYELTKVNFEE
-179 IEDGVRAIKDS
+179 GIKIIYAS
-190 AFLDCPKLKSVSLPN
+190 AFFDCPNLKTISLPN
-205 SISRIGTY
+205 SVNRVGANF
-213 SFGYKFNDDY
+213 FGYEIGENTYFQKI
-223 KMVRVSGFTITGYKG
+223 KGTTITGYKG

-244 TGDCG
+244 ASSCG
-249 FTFKS
+249 ITFKS
-254 AGQYKKTSGVDDYF
+254 AGQYKPATNESNYNYEIDDNGDAD
-268 YKINDNNNVTILY
+268 ITDY
-281 YFGEGGNVVIPEK
+281 YGQGGDVVVPEK
-294 INNKNVDTVAMDAI
+294 LNGYNV
-308 NDCDYSYYDDE
+308 CDIDDDIFCESVFYSIDDE
-319 NDKYKFYKNFDYI
+319 NKEVIYKKFDYI
-332 TSLSLPK
+332 TSISLPEN
-339 TLNKYNQ
+339 LPYFYQ
-346 YSGVGN
+346 PYRDCV
-352 FPKLTTLTVNN
+352 PKLNTIIINN
-363 PLYSFEEYDWGY
+363 PEFEFDECDWGY
-375 FDGDSINNFTIKG
+375 VPIYDDDGEVTDYKKISGFTIKG

-393 AEEYAKDNEFKFVS
+393 AEEYAK
-407 IGTYTVKEETGKEED
+407 
-422 YDYTENDDGTVT
+422 
-434 IDGYKGNVKNLTIPA
+434 
-449 TLGGHKVTKID
+449 
-460 SIKNFDED
+460 
-468 TSLVSITI
+468 
-476 GNNVNEISD
+476 NNN
-485 CAFSN
+485 
-490 LVNLTKV
+490 
-497 TIKNSVKIIGKSAFE
+497 
-512 GCDSLKKVTIEDGVK
+512 
-527 VISSRAFAGC
+527 
-537 CNLYS
+537 
-542 ISLPNSVNR
+542 
-551 IGAYAFG
+551 
-558 YMINEKQKY
+558 
-567 EKYDEGLTI
+567 
-576 EGYKGSNV
+576 
-584 EKYANDCGIE
+584 
-594 FISAGQYTKSTDESN
+594 
-609 YLYRVEDNITIIEK
+609 
-623 YLGEGGSIVVPEKL
+623 
-637 GGYPVEQIENNAI
+637 
-650 SDNDYAC
+650 
-657 DDTYCKS
+657 
-664 FDYTTSLSLPSNVS
+664 
-678 EFYVSCN
+678 
-685 YYLPKL
+685 
-691 TSITINNPEFKFSL
+691 
-705 NGFGYIEVMKS
+705 
-716 YDDDDDDN
+716 
-724 TQYKKI
+724 
-730 DNFTIKGLTNS
+730 
-741 TAEEYAKD
+741 
-749 NEFKFVSIGE
+749 FKFVSIGE

-808 CMRLQGNNTLESVT
+808 CMGLQGNNTLESVT
-822 IGNNVKEIR
+822 IGNNVKEIKS
-831 RWAFKKCS
+831 WAFRKCF

-881 DNCTKLKSVSLPNSV
+881 DNCSKLKSVSLPNSV
-896 NRIGEESFGYGRDDD
+896 NRIGEKSFGYGRDDD

-930 EKYANDCGFTFK
+930 EKYANDFGFTFK

-1089 FVSLDNQGETKTT
+1089 FVSLDNQDETKTT

-1229 KCTVTVKQSVASIK
+1229 KCTVAVKQSVASIK

-1334 VKANKTAKIK
+1334 VKANKTAKLK

-1371 VTGVEKGKTTI
+1371 VTGIEKGKTTI

-1410 TKNSTCVTEGTE
+1410 TKNSTCVTEGAE
-1422 QRTCKY
+1422 QRTCKS

-1437 KKTSHTWESEYIV
+1437 KKTSHTWKSEYIV

-1632 KTKDEKIIPKTAH
+1632 KTKDEKTIPKTAH

-1691 YTYDGKAKKPTI
+1691 YTYDGKAKKPNI

-1717 SYTVTGSKQGTKV
+1717 SYTVTGSRQGTKV

>member
-40 ASDNSDDEDYD
+40 ASDDSDDEDYED
-51 LDDDYEYSGDD
+51 PDEDDGDDDYDYDD
-62 EDDGEDEYSE
+62 DYDDGEDEYSE

-79 TYEVNLRDN
+79 TYEVNLRDD
-88 TAKITQYNGK
+88 TAKITGYNGENE
-98 AKTLTIP
+98 TLTIP

-119 SNDDS
+119 SNEDVG
-124 AYDNLETI
+124 YGELETI

-143 EACYEFH
+143 EACSEFYN
-150 ELRTVNIKKSVKLIG
+150 LKTVNIKKSVKLIG
-165 EKAFSECEELSKLT
+165 ERAFNYCEELSKVT
-179 IEDGVRAIKDS
+179 IEDGVRAIKNS

-205 SISRIGTY
+205 SISRIGTN
-213 SFGYKFNDDY
+213 SLGYKFNDDY
-223 KMVRVSGFTITGYKG
+223 EMIKVSGFTITGYKG

-244 TGDCG
+244 TSDCG

-254 AGQYKKTSGVDDYF
+254 AGHYKKTSGVGDYF

-308 NDCDYSYYDDE
+308 NDYDYSYYDDE

-363 PLYSFEEYDWGY
+363 PLYSIEEYDWGY

-393 AEEYAKDNEFKFVS
+393 AEEYAKN
-407 IGTYTVKEETGKEED
+407 
-422 YDYTENDDGTVT
+422 
-434 IDGYKGNVKNLTIPA
+434 
-449 TLGGHKVTKID
+449 
-460 SIKNFDED
+460 
-468 TSLVSITI
+468 
-476 GNNVNEISD
+476 
-485 CAFSN
+485 
-490 LVNLTKV
+490 
-497 TIKNSVKIIGKSAFE
+497 
-512 GCDSLKKVTIEDGVK
+512 
-527 VISSRAFAGC
+527 
-537 CNLYS
+537 
-542 ISLPNSVNR
+542 
-551 IGAYAFG
+551 
-558 YMINEKQKY
+558 
-567 EKYDEGLTI
+567 
-576 EGYKGSNV
+576 
-584 EKYANDCGIE
+584 
-594 FISAGQYTKSTDESN
+594 
-609 YLYRVEDNITIIEK
+609 
-623 YLGEGGSIVVPEKL
+623 
-637 GGYPVEQIENNAI
+637 
-650 SDNDYAC
+650 
-657 DDTYCKS
+657 
-664 FDYTTSLSLPSNVS
+664 
-678 EFYVSCN
+678 
-685 YYLPKL
+685 
-691 TSITINNPEFKFSL
+691 
-705 NGFGYIEVMKS
+705 
-716 YDDDDDDN
+716 
-724 TQYKKI
+724 
-730 DNFTIKGLTNS
+730 
-741 TAEEYAKD
+741 

-759 YTPIVND
+759 YTPIVNN

-808 CMRLQGNNTLESVT
+808 CMRLQGNNTVESVT

-831 RWAFKKCS
+831 SWAFEECS

-852 IEDYAFYQ
+852 IGNYAFRK

-881 DNCTKLKSVSLPNSV
+881 DNCPKLKSVSLPNSV
-896 NRIGEESFGYGRDDD
+896 NRIGEESFGYGIDD
-911 YNSYKIQ
+911 NNKSYKIQ
-918 GFTITGYSGSSV
+918 GFTISGYSGSVV
-930 EKYANDCGFTFK
+930 EKYANDFGFTFK

-961 NSNEAVIT
+961 NSNEAIIT

-984 DGHKVISIDSGSLSD
+984 DGHNVITIDSASLSD
-999 SLYISDDSEYKNFN
+999 YIYVSDDSEYKSFN

-1028 SMYRPSLPKL
+1028 RMYRPSLPKL

-1046 EYKFQEKEWGYN
+1046 EYKFQEKDWGYN

-1089 FVSLDNQGETKTT
+1089 FVSLDNQDETK
-1102 VTETTTT
+1102 TTTT

-1147 VPTVADT
+1147 VPTVTDT

-1184 SNANKII
+1184 SNANKIV

-1206 VKANKKGQATI
+1206 VKANKKGQTTI

-1229 KCTVTVKQSVASIK
+1229 KCTVTVKQSVTSIK

-1303 KSADGSGVNGR
+1303 KSADGSGVNSR
-1314 CVVNNSSKAKSI
+1314 CVVNNSSKAKLI

-1334 VKANKTAKIK
+1334 VKANKTAKLK

-1371 VTGVEKGKTTI
+1371 VTGIEKGKTTI

-1422 QRTCKY
+1422 QRTCKS

-1437 KKTSHTWESEYIV
+1437 KKTSHTWEIEYTV

-1460 LAVIKCEYCDE
+1460 LAVIKCKYCDE

-1559 KSDHNFS
+1559 KSEHNFS

-1632 KTKDEKIIPKTAH
+1632 KTKDEKTIPKTAH

-1691 YTYDGKAKKPTI
+1691 YTYNGKAKKPTI

-1743 SGTKDLTYKI
+1743 SGTKNLTYKI

-1761 SLTSTAKNQITVK
+1761 RLTSTAKNQITVK

>member
-40 ASDNSDDEDYD
+40 ASDDSNDEDYD
-51 LDDDYEYSGDD
+51 SDDDYEYSGDD
-62 EDDGEDEYSE
+62 EDDETIYKSGDYSYTLDDHGFATIVEY
-72 DKSENGF
+72 
-79 TYEVNLRDN
+79 R
-88 TAKITQYNGK
+88 GK
-98 AKTLTIP
+98 AKNLTIP
-105 ATLGGHKVTKIESL
+105 TSLNGYKVTRV
-119 SNDDS
+119 DS
-124 AYDNLETI
+124 VLNEDTENSYTETL

-138 NEIMD
+138 TEIGSD
-143 EACYEFH
+143 ACSQIDN
-150 ELRTVNIKKSVKLIG
+150 LKTVNIKKSVKKI
-165 EKAFSECEELSKLT
+165 ESEAFSYNYELTKVNFEE
-179 IEDGVRAIKDS
+179 GIKIIYAS
-190 AFLDCPKLKSVSLPN
+190 AFFDCPNLKTISLPN
-205 SISRIGTY
+205 SVNRVGANF
-213 SFGYKFNDDY
+213 FGYEIGENTYFQKI
-223 KMVRVSGFTITGYKG
+223 KGTTITGYKG

-244 TGDCG
+244 ASSCG
-249 FTFKS
+249 ITFKS
-254 AGQYKKTSGVDDYF
+254 AGQYKPATNESNYNYEIDDNGDAD
-268 YKINDNNNVTILY
+268 ITDY
-281 YFGEGGNVVIPEK
+281 YGQGGDVVVPEK
-294 INNKNVDTVAMDAI
+294 LNGYNV
-308 NDCDYSYYDDE
+308 CDIEDDIFCESVFYSIDDE
-319 NDKYKFYKNFDYI
+319 NKEVIYKKFDYI
-332 TSLSLPK
+332 TSISLPEN
-339 TLNKYNQ
+339 LPYFYQ
-346 YSGVGN
+346 PYRDCV
-352 FPKLTTLTVNN
+352 PKLNTIIINN
-363 PLYSFEEYDWGY
+363 PEFEFDECDWGY
-375 FDGDSINNFTIKG
+375 VPIYDDDGEVTDYKKISGFTIKG

-393 AEEYAKDNEFKFVS
+393 AEEYAK
-407 IGTYTVKEETGKEED
+407 
-422 YDYTENDDGTVT
+422 
-434 IDGYKGNVKNLTIPA
+434 
-449 TLGGHKVTKID
+449 
-460 SIKNFDED
+460 
-468 TSLVSITI
+468 
-476 GNNVNEISD
+476 NNN
-485 CAFSN
+485 
-490 LVNLTKV
+490 
-497 TIKNSVKIIGKSAFE
+497 
-512 GCDSLKKVTIEDGVK
+512 
-527 VISSRAFAGC
+527 
-537 CNLYS
+537 
-542 ISLPNSVNR
+542 
-551 IGAYAFG
+551 
-558 YMINEKQKY
+558 
-567 EKYDEGLTI
+567 
-576 EGYKGSNV
+576 
-584 EKYANDCGIE
+584 
-594 FISAGQYTKSTDESN
+594 
-609 YLYRVEDNITIIEK
+609 
-623 YLGEGGSIVVPEKL
+623 
-637 GGYPVEQIENNAI
+637 
-650 SDNDYAC
+650 
-657 DDTYCKS
+657 
-664 FDYTTSLSLPSNVS
+664 
-678 EFYVSCN
+678 
-685 YYLPKL
+685 
-691 TSITINNPEFKFSL
+691 
-705 NGFGYIEVMKS
+705 
-716 YDDDDDDN
+716 
-724 TQYKKI
+724 
-730 DNFTIKGLTNS
+730 
-741 TAEEYAKD
+741 
-749 NEFKFVSIGE
+749 FKFVSIGE

-808 CMRLQGNNTLESVT
+808 CMRLQGNNTVESVT

-1089 FVSLDNQGETKTT
+1089 FVSLDNQDETKTT

-1256 VKLKATVKPSKAD
+1256 AKLKATVKPSKAD

-1334 VKANKTAKIK
+1334 VKANKAAKLK

-1371 VTGVEKGKTTI
+1371 VTGIEKGKTTI

-1422 QRTCKY
+1422 QRTCKS

-1632 KTKDEKIIPKTAH
+1632 KTKDEKTIPKTAH

>member
-10 FIAVLMIGTAVN
+10 FIAALMIGTAVN
-22 FVPAITVSAK
+22 FVPTITVSVK

-40 ASDNSDDEDYD
+40 ASDNSDDEDYE
-51 LDDDYEYSGDD
+51 DDDYDSDDDYDETIYKSGDYSYTL
-62 EDDGEDEYSE
+62 DDHGFATIVEY
-72 DKSENGF
+72 
-79 TYEVNLRDN
+79 R
-88 TAKITQYNGK
+88 GK
-98 AKTLTIP
+98 AKNLTIP
-105 ATLGGHKVTKIESL
+105 TSLNGYKVTRV
-119 SNDDS
+119 DS
-124 AYDNLETI
+124 VLNEDTENSYTETL

-138 NEIMD
+138 TEIGSD
-143 EACYEFH
+143 ACSQIDN
-150 ELRTVNIKKSVKLIG
+150 LKTVNIKKSVKKI
-165 EKAFSECEELSKLT
+165 ESEAFSYNYELTKVNFEE
-179 IEDGVRAIKDS
+179 GIKIIYAS
-190 AFLDCPKLKSVSLPN
+190 VFFDCPNLKTISLPN
-205 SISRIGTY
+205 SVNRVGANF
-213 SFGYKFNDDY
+213 FGYEIGENTYFQKI
-223 KMVRVSGFTITGYKG
+223 KGTTITGYKG

-244 TGDCG
+244 ASSCG
-249 FTFKS
+249 ITFKS
-254 AGQYKKTSGVDDYF
+254 AGQYKPATNESNYNYEIDDNGDAD
-268 YKINDNNNVTILY
+268 ITDY
-281 YFGEGGNVVIPEK
+281 YGQGGDVVVPEK
-294 INNKNVDTVAMDAI
+294 LNGHNV
-308 NDCDYSYYDDE
+308 CDIDSDIFCEGVFYSIDDE
-319 NDKYKFYKNFDYI
+319 DKEVIYKKFDYI
-332 TSLSLPK
+332 TSISLPEN
-339 TLNKYNQ
+339 LPYFYQ
-346 YSGVGN
+346 PYRDSV
-352 FPKLTTLTVNN
+352 PKLNTIIINN
-363 PLYSFEEYDWGY
+363 PEFEFDECDWGY
-375 FDGDSINNFTIKG
+375 VPIYDDDGEVTDYKKISGFTIKG

-393 AEEYAKDNEFKFVS
+393 AEEYAK
-407 IGTYTVKEETGKEED
+407 
-422 YDYTENDDGTVT
+422 
-434 IDGYKGNVKNLTIPA
+434 
-449 TLGGHKVTKID
+449 
-460 SIKNFDED
+460 
-468 TSLVSITI
+468 
-476 GNNVNEISD
+476 NNN
-485 CAFSN
+485 
-490 LVNLTKV
+490 
-497 TIKNSVKIIGKSAFE
+497 
-512 GCDSLKKVTIEDGVK
+512 
-527 VISSRAFAGC
+527 
-537 CNLYS
+537 
-542 ISLPNSVNR
+542 
-551 IGAYAFG
+551 
-558 YMINEKQKY
+558 
-567 EKYDEGLTI
+567 
-576 EGYKGSNV
+576 
-584 EKYANDCGIE
+584 
-594 FISAGQYTKSTDESN
+594 
-609 YLYRVEDNITIIEK
+609 
-623 YLGEGGSIVVPEKL
+623 
-637 GGYPVEQIENNAI
+637 
-650 SDNDYAC
+650 
-657 DDTYCKS
+657 
-664 FDYTTSLSLPSNVS
+664 
-678 EFYVSCN
+678 
-685 YYLPKL
+685 
-691 TSITINNPEFKFSL
+691 
-705 NGFGYIEVMKS
+705 
-716 YDDDDDDN
+716 
-724 TQYKKI
+724 
-730 DNFTIKGLTNS
+730 
-741 TAEEYAKD
+741 
-749 NEFKFVSIGE
+749 FKFVSIGE

-782 GYRGE
+782 GYRGRA
-787 DKDVTIPAT
+787 KDVTIPAT

-831 RWAFKKCS
+831 RWAFRKCS

-852 IEDYAFYQ
+852 IENYAFYQ

-881 DNCTKLKSVSLPNSV
+881 DNCSKLKSVSLPNSV

-918 GFTITGYSGSSV
+918 GFTITGYSGSVV
-930 EKYANDCGFTFK
+930 EKYANDFGFTFK

-969 SYLGKGGNVVIPDEI
+969 SYLGQGGNVVIPDEI
-984 DGHKVISIDSGSLSD
+984 DGHNVISIDSGSLSD

-1089 FVSLDNQGETKTT
+1089 FVSLDNQDETKTT

-1116 TVQPT
+1116 TVQLT

-1162 LSKTKVTLLSGK
+1162 LSKTKVTLLSSK

-1334 VKANKTAKIK
+1334 VKANKTAKLK

-1371 VTGVEKGKTTI
+1371 VTGIEKGKTTI

-1422 QRTCKY
+1422 QRTCKS

-1506 KNCGNVEEREVNSL
+1506 KNCGNVEERKVNSL

-1632 KTKDEKIIPKTAH
+1632 KTKDEKTIPKTAH

-1708 NGTKLAENI
+1708 NGTRLAENI

>member
-40 ASDNSDDEDYD
+40 ASDDSNDEDYD
-51 LDDDYEYSGDD
+51 SDDDYEYSGDD
-62 EDDGEDEYSE
+62 EDDDYDYDDDYDDGEDEYS
-72 DKSENGF
+72 DAKSEKDF
-79 TYEVNLRDN
+79 TYEVNLRDD
-88 TAKITQYNGK
+88 TAKITGYNGENE
-98 AKTLTIP
+98 TLTIP

-119 SNDDS
+119 SNSD
-124 AYDNLETI
+124 YDNLEAI

-143 EACYEFH
+143 EACSEFYN
-150 ELRTVNIKKSVKLIG
+150 LKTVNIKKSVKLIG
-165 EKAFSECEELSKLT
+165 EDSFSECEELSKVT

-254 AGQYKKTSGVDDYF
+254 AGQYKKTSGVGDYF

-308 NDCDYSYYDDE
+308 NDYDYSYYDDE

-339 TLNKYNQ
+339 TLNKY
-346 YSGVGN
+346 SGADN

-363 PLYSFEEYDWGY
+363 PLYSIEEYNWGY
-375 FDGDSINNFTIKG
+375 FDGDSIN
-388 LTNST
+388 
-393 AEEYAKDNEFKFVS
+393 
-407 IGTYTVKEETGKEED
+407 
-422 YDYTENDDGTVT
+422 
-434 IDGYKGNVKNLTIPA
+434 
-449 TLGGHKVTKID
+449 
-460 SIKNFDED
+460 
-468 TSLVSITI
+468 
-476 GNNVNEISD
+476 
-485 CAFSN
+485 
-490 LVNLTKV
+490 
-497 TIKNSVKIIGKSAFE
+497 
-512 GCDSLKKVTIEDGVK
+512 
-527 VISSRAFAGC
+527 
-537 CNLYS
+537 
-542 ISLPNSVNR
+542 
-551 IGAYAFG
+551 
-558 YMINEKQKY
+558 
-567 EKYDEGLTI
+567 
-576 EGYKGSNV
+576 
-584 EKYANDCGIE
+584 
-594 FISAGQYTKSTDESN
+594 
-609 YLYRVEDNITIIEK
+609 
-623 YLGEGGSIVVPEKL
+623 
-637 GGYPVEQIENNAI
+637 
-650 SDNDYAC
+650 
-657 DDTYCKS
+657 
-664 FDYTTSLSLPSNVS
+664 
-678 EFYVSCN
+678 
-685 YYLPKL
+685 
-691 TSITINNPEFKFSL
+691 
-705 NGFGYIEVMKS
+705 
-716 YDDDDDDN
+716 
-724 TQYKKI
+724 
-730 DNFTIKGLTNS
+730 NFTIKGLTNS

-930 EKYANDCGFTFK
+930 EKYANDFGFTFK

-984 DGHKVISIDSGSLSD
+984 DGHNVISIDSGSLSD

-1089 FVSLDNQGETKTT
+1089 FVSLDNQDETKTT

-1334 VKANKTAKIK
+1334 VKANKTAKLK

-1371 VTGVEKGKTTI
+1371 VTGIEKGKTTI

-1422 QRTCKY
+1422 QRTCKS

-1437 KKTSHTWESEYIV
+1437 KKTSHTWKSEYTV
-1450 TKEPTCTDSG
+1450 TKGPTCTDSG

-1632 KTKDEKIIPKTAH
+1632 KTKDEKTIPKTAH

-1812 VTGLTSNKKYYVA
+1812 VTGLISNKKYYVA

-1839 RIYSTVSPRKT
+1839 RIYSKVSPRKT